1 MICFTRIPLKDFI
14 KKHNPQEP
22 KKETI
27 ENFEKEINNLLEN
40 APKQDDEEF
49 QKNEINK
56 FLKNTYGYDCNT
68 YKKVDSAI
76 YVDGEVRVLIEV
88 KALNNRNEFPK
99 NRENPISKAFC
110 QMVLYF
116 LEEIEKEKNNSLKH
130 TIICNAHEFF
140 LFDCKDLLF
149 LKEDKRIKDF
159 YKKCAKKEGTDSSK
173 PKFYKD
179 LEQYLQED
187 FQGELRYTHFNLS
200 NYDPK
205 ELPLIY
211 QVLSQEVL
219 LKQRKTLDANTLN
232 KDFYEELLYI
242 LGLEEQND
250 KGKILIKPSRTQNS
264 LSAALKKKYENLDD
278 EEVMALLIAW
288 NNRILFLR
296 LLESLLISF
305 KHFEKPFLT
314 TENFKDFNA
323 LNTLF
328 FEVLAK
334 KNSERSL
341 NKEDKILE
349 KIPYLNSSLFDQT
362 PLELKGH
369 EIRLLENKKLELY
382 QNSVLKKHEN
392 YQEKKE
398 LPLLKYLFEFLRL
411 YKFTTTPK
419 DIKDNT
425 DTSESRLIN
434 PSVLGLVFEKLNGY
448 KEGSFYTPSF
458 ITSYMCKESITP
470 IVLDKFNAIY
480 QWDCENLKALREKID
495 RNFSNEKAKEY
506 LNTLLTLR
514 ICDPAVGSGH
524 FLVSAL
530 NEMVLIA
537 YELGLIAS
545 LYRHELRLENDEII
559 IHHAQTGEIFNY
571 KKPHSENDPHH
582 QIQKELFELKKDIIE
597 NCLFGV
603 DINPNSCEITKLRL
617 WIELLKYSYY
627 IFEKGKNTNNLETL
641 PNIDINI
648 KCANSLV
655 SRFALKDKALLK
667 TEKNKNLEYY
677 IAEYKEL
684 VKIYKDPKILESLTR
699 PIKDSNAVR
708 KYAKERLYQELA
720 QNPNKDFKKALND
733 RIEKIKEAFKLTL
746 EPPQKEL
753 KFKKFLKEHLELY
766 GKSILEEA
774 NDNGLELEALALE
787 KKMAHEGLFHDY
799 TPYPKLDKTDK
810 VVGLEHFNRY
820 VLTSYKDLQD
830 ENERYANAL
839 EWRFE
844 FPEVLNDEGDFLG
857 FDCIIGNPPYIRQ
870 EHIKDLK
877 PLLQKQYQD
886 FYNSTADIYTYF
898 FALAYHLLKE
908 KGFNAFITSNKYARA
923 KYGAKLREL
932 LLKKTTLVSYMELNA
947 LKVFESAAV
956 DTSIMSFIKQT
967 PPKESDF
974 EYYEP
979 TPNDKDDLKSTPH
992 LPMKQNA
999 LSTESFIFANA
1010 TLLDLRDKIESVG
1023 TPLKD
1028 WDIQINYGIKTGAN
1042 EAFII
1047 PTEKREEILK
1057 NCDDAQKDER
1067 GMSERERTKELIK
1080 PILRGKDIK
1089 RYSYE
1094 WADLWVIIAKFGS
1107 HEFLE
1112 VEYPTI
1118 YNHLLQYKDQ
1128 LEQRGQCRYSR
1139 GPQNS
1144 NKPYPGQHHWLE
1156 LDNNPKDSYLQDFEK
1171 EKIVYGEIVQE
1182 PRFYLDNG
1190 ECELGVFYAEATS
1203 FILTGEHLRYLLGML
1218 HSKLITFA
1226 FKTFYAGGGLGES
1239 GYRYKKAFIERLPI
1253 PQITEKNQELADK
1266 ITDGAKQILALKAK
1280 DPKANTQGL
1289 EKEIDALV
1297 YQLYHLTDEEIKT
1310 IENGQ

>member
-1 MICFTRIPLKDFI
+1 MIRFAHISLKDFI
-14 KKHNPQEP
+14 KKHNPQTP
-22 KKETI
+22 TKETI
-27 ENFEKEINNLLEN
+27 ENFEKEINSLLEN
-40 APKQDDEEF
+40 APRQDDEEF

-56 FLKNTYGYDCNT
+56 FFLKTYGYDCNT
-68 YKKVDSAI
+68 DEKVDSAI
-76 YVDGEVRVLIEV
+76 YVDKKVRVLIEV

-99 NRENPISKAFC
+99 DRENPLSKAFC

-116 LEEIEKEKNNSLKH
+116 LEEIEKNNSLKH
-130 TIICNAHEFF
+130 AIICNAHEFF

-149 LKEDKRIKDF
+149 LKDDKRIKQLH
-159 YKKCAKKEGTDSSK
+159 KNCASKEGTDHSTK
-173 PKFYKD
+173 RFYSD
-179 LEQYLQED
+179 LEEYLKKD
-187 FQGELRYTHFNLS
+187 FKGELRYTHFNLS
-200 NYDPK
+200 DDFK

-219 LKQRKTLDANTLN
+219 LKQGKTLDANTLN

-264 LSAALKKKYENLDD
+264 LSDALKKQYKNLDD

-305 KHFEKPFLT
+305 KHFGKSFLT
-314 TENFKDFNA
+314 TENFTDFNA

-334 KNSERSL
+334 KNSERFPEI
-341 NKEDKILE
+341 KEDKILE
-349 KIPYLNSSLFDQT
+349 KIPYLNSSLFDKT
-362 PLELKGH
+362 PLESKGY
-369 EIRLLENKKLELY
+369 EIKLLDNKKLEIY
-382 QNSVLKKHEN
+382 KNSVLKKHGN
-392 YQEKKE
+392 YQKEKD
-398 LPLLKYLFEFLRL
+398 LPLLKYLFEFLRV
-411 YKFTTTPK
+411 YDFTTTPK
-419 DIKDNT
+419 DIKDKIN
-425 DTSESRLIN
+425 TSESVLIN

-470 IVLDKFNAIY
+470 IVLDKFNATY
-480 QWDCENLKALREKID
+480 QWNCKDLEALKGKID

-506 LNTLLTLR
+506 LQLLLTLR

-545 LYRHELRLENDEII
+545 LYRHDLRLENDEII
-559 IHHAQTGEIFNY
+559 IHTPEDKVFNY
-571 KKPHSENDPHH
+571 TIPHSENDPHH
-582 QIQKELFELKKDIIE
+582 HIQKELFELKKDIIE

-627 IFEKGKNTNNLETL
+627 IFEEGKNTNNLETL

-648 KCANSLV
+648 KCANSLI
-655 SRFALKDKALLK
+655 SRFNLNDDLKKIPNIK
-667 TEKNKNLEYY
+667 QK
-677 IAEYKEL
+677 IQEYKDL
-684 VKIYKDPKILESLTR
+684 VAQYKDPNPLYPLNKQDLINKIQDLKNTFSLTL
-699 PIKDSNAVR
+699 KDPKTKA
-708 KYAKERLYQELA
+708 ELE
-720 QNPNKDFKKALND
+720 KA
-733 RIEKIKEAFKLTL
+733 IEKHIKKYNFFALDDKSLLDGLDYFIPSLFGTLKLSPKEEEEAFAS
-746 EPPQKEL
+746 
-753 KFKKFLKEHLELY
+753 Y
-766 GKSILEEA
+766 GRIR
-774 NDNGLELEALALE
+774 ALR
-787 KKMAHEGLFHDY
+787 K
-799 TPYPKLDKTDK
+799 KLDDALS
-810 VVGLEHFNRY
+810 GGEYH
-820 VLTSYKDLQD
+820 
-830 ENERYANAL
+830 NAF

-844 FPEVLNDEGDFLG
+844 FPEVLDDEGDFLG

-877 PLLQKQYQD
+877 LLLEKQYQD

-908 KGFNAFITSNKYARA
+908 KGFSAFITSNKYARA

-956 DTSIMSFIKQT
+956 DTSIMNFIKQT

-974 EYYEP
+974 KYYEP
-979 TPNDKDDLKSTPH
+979 TPNDKDDLKSTPY
-992 LPMKQNA
+992 LTMKQNA

-1010 TLLDLRDKIESVG
+1010 TLLDLRDKIESIG

-1028 WDIQINYGIKTGAN
+1028 WGIQINYGIKTGAN

-1047 PTEKREEILK
+1047 PTEKRDAILNACK
-1057 NCDDAQKDER
+1057 TQE
-1067 GMSERERTKELIK
+1067 ERERTKELIK

-1094 WADLWVIIAKFGS
+1094 WAGEWIIFIPWHFPNTGS
-1107 HEFLE
+1107 PKSMEKNEQDFSIH
-1112 VEYPTI
+1112 YPII
-1118 YNHLLQYKDQ
+1118 YAHLLSHKDK
-1128 LEQRGQCRYSR
+1128 LLKRNKDETGKRYEWYCLQRWAA
-1139 GPQNS
+1139 N
-1144 NKPYPGQHHWLE
+1144 
-1156 LDNNPKDSYLQDFEK
+1156 YLQEFEK

-1190 ECELGVFYAEATS
+1190 ECELGGFYAEATS
-1203 FILTGEHLRYLLGML
+1203 FILTGEHLHYLLGML

-1253 PQITEKNQELADK
+1253 PKITEKNQELADK
-1266 ITDGAKQILALKAK
+1266 ITDGVKQILALKAK

-1297 YQLYHLTDEEIKT
+1297 YQLYNLTDEEIKT
-1310 IENGQ
+1310 IEDGQ

>member
-1 MICFTRIPLKDFI
+1 MMSFTRIPLKDFI

-27 ENFEKEINNLLEN
+27 ENFEKEINSLLEN
-40 APKQDDEEF
+40 AKGQDYEES
-49 QKNEINK
+49 QKSKINE
-56 FLKNTYGYDCNT
+56 FLKNTYSYEYDI
-68 YKKVDSAI
+68 YEKVDSAI
-76 YVDGEVRVLIEV
+76 YVDGKVWVLIEV

-99 NRENPISKAFC
+99 DRENPLSKAFC
-110 QMVLYF
+110 QMVFYF
-116 LEEIEKEKNNSLKH
+116 LNAIENNNSLKH
-130 TIICNAHEFF
+130 AIICNAHEFF

-149 LKEDKRIKDF
+149 LSKDKRITKLHED
-159 YKKCAKKEGTDSSK
+159 CTKKEGTDPSTK
-173 PKFYKD
+173 RFYSD
-179 LEQYLQED
+179 LEEYLKKD
-187 FQGELRYTHFNLS
+187 FEGELPYTHFNLS
-200 NYDPK
+200 SYDPK

-211 QVLSQEVL
+211 QVLSHEVL
-219 LKQRKTLDANTLN
+219 LKQKKTLDANTLN

-264 LSAALKKKYENLDD
+264 LSYALKERYKNLDD

-341 NKEDKILE
+341 NKEDKISE

-369 EIRLLENKKLELY
+369 EIKLLNNEPLEIY
-382 QNSVLKKHEN
+382 PKSVLKKHEE
-392 YQEKKE
+392 YQKQKD
-398 LPLLKYLFEFLRL
+398 LPLLEYLFEFLRV
-411 YKFTTTPK
+411 YDFTTTPK
-419 DIKDNT
+419 DIKDNQNN
-425 DTSESRLIN
+425 SESVLIN

-458 ITSYMCKESITP
+458 ITSYMCKESIVP
-470 IVLDKFNAIY
+470 IVLDKFNQTYNIE
-480 QWDCENLKALREKID
+480 CENLTELRNYFKDNYSYKEDK
-495 RNFSNEKAKEY
+495 RKEY
-506 LNTLLTLR
+506 LNMLLTLR

-530 NEMVLIA
+530 NKMVLIA
-537 YELGLIAS
+537 YKLGLIAS

-559 IHHAQTGEIFNY
+559 IHTPEDKVFKYTI
-571 KKPHSENDPHH
+571 PHSENDPHH

-627 IFEKGKNTNNLETL
+627 IFEEGKNTNNLETL

-648 KCANSLV
+648 KCANSLI

-667 TEKNKNLEYY
+667 TEKNKNLKYY

-684 VKIYKDPKILESLTR
+684 VKIYKDPKILETLTH
-699 PIKDSNAVR
+699 PIKDSDSVR
-708 KYAKERLYQELA
+708 KYAKERLYQELE

-746 EPPQKEL
+746 DPPPKEL

-766 GKSILEEA
+766 GRSILEEA

-787 KKMAHEGLFHDY
+787 KQMATLFFDY
-799 TPYPKLDKTDK
+799 KPYPKLDKSDK

-870 EHIKDLK
+870 EQIKDLK

-886 FYNSTADIYTYF
+886 FYNSSSDIYTYF
-898 FALAYHLLKE
+898 FALSYHLLKE

-923 KYGAKLREL
+923 KYGTKLREL

-956 DTSIMSFIKQT
+956 DTSIISFIKQT
-967 PPKESDF
+967 PLKESVF
-974 EYYEP
+974 NYYEP
-979 TPNDKDDLKSTPH
+979 TPNDKENLKNTPH
-992 LPMKQNA
+992 IPMKQNA

-1010 TLLDLRDKIESVG
+1010 TLLDLRDKIESIG

-1028 WDIQINYGIKTGAN
+1028 WGIQINYGIKTGAN

-1047 PTEKREEILK
+1047 PTEKRDEILK

-1067 GMSERERTKELIK
+1067 GMSERERTIELIK

-1094 WADLWVIIAKFGS
+1094 WADLWVINTHNGYTSAPKSKIPPIDIEKYPATKAHLDSHWDTIAKRSDQGDTPYNLRNCAY
-1107 HEFLE
+1107 LE
-1112 VEYPTI
+1112 
-1118 YNHLLQYKDQ
+1118 
-1128 LEQRGQCRYSR
+1128 
-1139 GPQNS
+1139 
-1144 NKPYPGQHHWLE
+1144 
-1156 LDNNPKDSYLQDFEK
+1156 DFEK
-1171 EKIVYGEIVQE
+1171 EKIVWASVGFVEYCMIPGLLI
-1182 PRFYLDNG
+1182 LDTNYFFEVSKFG
-1190 ECELGVFYAEATS
+1190 NTKN
-1203 FILTGEHLRYLLGML
+1203 YLLGL
-1218 HSKLITFA
+1218 LNSKLLTFWLKLKNTPLGDIGAYRNYKYNIMELPMVKITA
-1226 FKTFYAGGGLGES
+1226 KN
-1239 GYRYKKAFIERLPI
+1239 KKI
-1253 PQITEKNQELADK
+1253 ADK
-1266 ITDGAKQILALKAK
+1266 ITDCAERILKAKAK
-1280 DPKANTQGL
+1280 DPKANTQEL

>member
-1 MICFTRIPLKDFI
+1 MIRFAHIPLKDFI
-14 KKHNPQEP
+14 KKHNPP
-22 KKETI
+22 TPTTETI
-27 ENFEKEINNLLEN
+27 EKFEKEINSLLEN
-40 APKQDDEEF
+40 APRQDDEEF

-56 FLKNTYGYDCNT
+56 FLKNTYNHDCNT
-68 YKKVDSAI
+68 NKKVDSAI
-76 YVDGEVRVLIEV
+76 YVGEEAWVLIEV

-99 NRENPISKAFC
+99 DRENPLSKAFC

-116 LEEIEKEKNNSLKH
+116 LEKIEKEKNNSLKH
-130 TIICNAHEFF
+130 AIICNAHEFF

-159 YKKCAKKEGTDSSK
+159 YKKCVKKEGTDPK
-173 PKFYKD
+173 TKKFYSD
-179 LEQYLQED
+179 LEEYLKKD
-187 FQGELRYTHFNLS
+187 FEGELPYTHFNLS
-200 NYDPK
+200 SYDPK

-242 LGLEEQND
+242 LGLEEQNE
-250 KGKILIKPSRTQNS
+250 KGKTLIKPSRTQNS
-264 LSAALKKKYENLDD
+264 LSDALKKQYKNLDD

-305 KHFEKPFLT
+305 NHFEKPFLT
-314 TENFKDFNA
+314 TENFEGFND

-334 KNSERSL
+334 KNSERL
-341 NKEDKILE
+341 PAIKEDKILE
-349 KIPYLNSSLFDQT
+349 KIPYLNSSLFDKT
-362 PLELKGH
+362 PLESKGH
-369 EIRLLENKKLELY
+369 EIKLLNNKPLEIY
-382 QNSVLKKHEN
+382 PKSVLKKDKD
-392 YQEKKE
+392 YQEKKDWT
-398 LPLLKYLFEFLRL
+398 LLEYLFEFLRL
-411 YKFTTTPK
+411 YDFTTTPK

-425 DTSESRLIN
+425 NTSESRLIN

-458 ITSYMCKESITP
+458 ITSYMCKESITT
-470 IVLDKFNAIY
+470 IVRDKFNAIY
-480 QWDCENLKALREKID
+480 QWDCENLEALREKID

-559 IHHAQTGEIFNY
+559 IHYTPTGEIFNY
-571 KKPHSENDPHH
+571 KKPDSENDPHH

-627 IFEKGKNTNNLETL
+627 IFEEGKNTNNLETL

-648 KCANSLV
+648 KCANSLI

-684 VKIYKDPKILESLTR
+684 VKIYKDPKILESLTC

-787 KKMAHEGLFHDY
+787 KKMAHEGFFHDY

-844 FPEVLNDEGDFLG
+844 FPEVLDDEGDFLG

-877 PLLQKQYQD
+877 PLLEKQYQD
-886 FYNSTADIYTYF
+886 FYNSSSDIYTYF
-898 FALAYHLLKE
+898 FALAFNLLKE
-908 KGFNAFITSNKYARA
+908 KGFSAFITSNKYARA

-956 DTSIMSFIKQT
+956 DTSIIHFIKQ
-967 PPKESDF
+967 PPLKESVFD
-974 EYYEP
+974 YYEP
-979 TPNDKDDLKSTPH
+979 TENDKENLKNTPS
-992 LPMKQNA
+992 LLMKQNA
-999 LSTESFIFANA
+999 LSTESFIFANT
-1010 TLLDLRDKIESVG
+1010 TLLDLRDKMENIG

-1028 WDIQINYGIKTGAN
+1028 WDIQIYRGILTGAN

-1047 PTEKREEILK
+1047 STEKRDAILNACK
-1057 NCDDAQKDER
+1057 TQE
-1067 GMSERERTKELIK
+1067 ERERTEGLIK

-1094 WADLWVIIAKFGS
+1094 WAHLWVINTHNGYTSSFKSKIPPIDIAKYPAIKVHLDS
-1107 HEFLE
+1107 HYDTIATRCDQGDTPYHLRNCAYLE
-1112 VEYPTI
+1112 
-1118 YNHLLQYKDQ
+1118 
-1128 LEQRGQCRYSR
+1128 
-1139 GPQNS
+1139 
-1144 NKPYPGQHHWLE
+1144 
-1156 LDNNPKDSYLQDFEK
+1156 DFEK
-1171 EKIVYGEIVQE
+1171 EKIVYPCIMAKE
-1182 PRFYLDNG
+1182 PCFVYEEKG
-1190 ECELGVFYAEATS
+1190 FYAPAPAN
-1203 FILTGEHLRYLLGML
+1203 IITGDKIEIKYITALLN
-1218 HSKLITFA
+1218 SKCIYFA
-1226 FKTFYAGGGLGES
+1226 MRKFYMGGGIEGEL
-1239 GYRYKKAFIERLPI
+1239 KTNNLEKIPI
-1253 PQITEKNQELADK
+1253 PQITTKNQELADK
-1266 ITDGAKQILALKAK
+1266 ITDCAERILKSKEK

>member
-1 MICFTRIPLKDFI
+1 MIRFAHISLKDLI

-27 ENFEKEINNLLEN
+27 ENFEKEINSLLEN
-40 APKQDDEEF
+40 APRQDDEEF

-68 YKKVDSAI
+68 NKKVDSAI
-76 YVDGEVRVLIEV
+76 YVDKEVRVLIEV
-88 KALNNRNEFPK
+88 KALNKKTEFPK
-99 NRENPISKAFC
+99 DRENPLSKAFC

-149 LKEDKRIKDF
+149 LRDDKCIKDF
-159 YKKCAKKEGTDSSK
+159 YKKCVKKEGTDPK
-173 PKFYKD
+173 TKKFYSD
-179 LEQYLQED
+179 LEEYLKKD
-187 FQGELRYTHFNLS
+187 FEGELRYTHFNLS
-200 NYDPK
+200 SYDPK

-211 QVLSQEVL
+211 QVLSHEVL

-264 LSAALKKKYENLDD
+264 LSDALKCSYNNLDD

-305 KHFEKPFLT
+305 KHFGDRFLT
-314 TENFKDFNA
+314 TDNFKDRFLTIENFNDFNA

-334 KNSERSL
+334 KNSERL
-341 NKEDKILE
+341 PEIKENKILE
-349 KIPYLNSSLFDQT
+349 KIPYLNSSLFDKT
-362 PLELKGH
+362 PLELKGY
-369 EIRLLENKKLELY
+369 EIKLLDNKKLEIY
-382 QNSVLKKHEN
+382 KNSVLKKDN
-392 YQEKKE
+392 PKQEP
-398 LPLLKYLFEFLRL
+398 LPLLKYLFEFLHL
-411 YKFTTTPK
+411 YDFTTTPK
-419 DIKDNT
+419 DIKDNQNK
-425 DTSESRLIN
+425 SESPLIN

-458 ITSYMCKESITP
+458 ITSYMCKESITT
-470 IVLDKFNAIY
+470 IVRDKFNAIY
-480 QWDCENLKALREKID
+480 QWDCKDLEALREKID

-537 YELGLIAS
+537 YKLGLIAS
-545 LYRHELRLENDEII
+545 LYRHDLRLENDEII
-559 IHHAQTGEIFNY
+559 IHHTQMGEIFNY
-571 KKPHSENDPHH
+571 TIPHSENDPHH
-582 QIQKELFELKKDIIE
+582 QIQKELFELKKSIIE

-627 IFEKGKNTNNLETL
+627 IFENGKNTNNLETL

-648 KCANSLV
+648 KCANSLI
-655 SRFALKDKALLK
+655 SRFNLNDDLKKIPNIK
-667 TEKNKNLEYY
+667 QK
-677 IAEYKEL
+677 IQEYKDL
-684 VKIYKDPKILESLTR
+684 VAQYKDPNPLYPLNKQDLINKIQDLKNTFSLTL
-699 PIKDSNAVR
+699 KDPKTKA
-708 KYAKERLYQELA
+708 ELE
-720 QNPNKDFKKALND
+720 KA
-733 RIEKIKEAFKLTL
+733 IEKHIKKYNFFALDDKSLLDGLDYFIPSLFGTLKLSLKEEEEAFAS
-746 EPPQKEL
+746 
-753 KFKKFLKEHLELY
+753 Y
-766 GKSILEEA
+766 GRIR
-774 NDNGLELEALALE
+774 ALR
-787 KKMAHEGLFHDY
+787 K
-799 TPYPKLDKTDK
+799 KLDDALS
-810 VVGLEHFNRY
+810 GREY
-820 VLTSYKDLQD
+820 Q
-830 ENERYANAL
+830 NAF

-870 EHIKDLK
+870 EQIKDIK
-877 PLLQKQYQD
+877 PLLQKQYQN

-898 FALAYHLLKE
+898 FALSYHLLKE
-908 KGFNAFITSNKYARA
+908 KGFSAFITSNKYARA
-923 KYGAKLREL
+923 KYGAKLREW

-956 DTSIMSFIKQT
+956 DTSIMNFIKQT
-967 PPKESDF
+967 PPKESVF
-974 EYYEP
+974 KYYEP
-979 TPNDKDDLKSTPH
+979 TENDKDDLKSTRP
-992 LPMKQNA
+992 LSMRQNA

-1010 TLLDLRDKIESVG
+1010 TLLDLRDKMESVG

-1047 PTEKREEILK
+1047 PTEKRDAILNACKTQEERK
-1057 NCDDAQKDER
+1057 RTER
-1067 GMSERERTKELIK
+1067 LIK

-1094 WADLWVIIAKFGS
+1094 WAHLWVIFIPWHFPNTDNPKNMEENEQDFS
-1107 HEFLE
+1107 IY
-1112 VEYPTI
+1112 YPII
-1118 YNHLLQYKDQ
+1118 YSHLLSHKDK
-1128 LEQRGQCRYSR
+1128 LLKRNKDETGKRYEWYCLQR
-1139 GPQNS
+1139 
-1144 NKPYPGQHHWLE
+1144 WAA
-1156 LDNNPKDSYLQDFEK
+1156 SYYQDFEK

-1190 ECELGVFYAEATS
+1190 ECGLGYFYAEATS
-1203 FILTGEHLRYLLGML
+1203 FILTGEHLHYLLGML

-1266 ITDGAKQILALKAK
+1266 ITALVDKILQAKEK
-1280 DPKANTQGL
+1280 DPKANTQRL

-1297 YQLYHLTDEEIKT
+1297 YQLYNLTDEEIKI

>member
-1 MICFTRIPLKDFI
+1 MIKFAHISLKDFI
-14 KKHNPQEP
+14 KKYNPQEP

-27 ENFEKEINNLLEN
+27 ENFEKEINSLLEN
-40 APKQDDEEF
+40 AKGQDGEEF

-56 FLKNTYGYDCNT
+56 FLKNAYGYNCNT
-68 YKKVDSAI
+68 YEKVDSAI
-76 YVDGEVRVLIEV
+76 YVDKEACVLIEV

-99 NRENPISKAFC
+99 NRENPLSKAFC
-110 QMVLYF
+110 QMVFYF
-116 LEEIEKEKNNSLKH
+116 LKEIKNNNSLKH
-130 TIICNAHEFF
+130 AIICNAHEFF
-140 LFDCKDLLF
+140 LFDCKDLLNLF
-149 LKEDKRIKDF
+149 QNDKKITKLH
-159 YKKCAKKEGTDSSK
+159 KNCTSKEGTD
-173 PKFYKD
+173 PKTKRFYSD
-179 LEQYLQED
+179 LEEYLKED
-187 FQGELRYTHFNLS
+187 FEGELRYTYFNLNS
-200 NYDPK
+200 DDSK

-211 QVLSQEVL
+211 QVLSHEVL

-242 LGLEEQND
+242 LGLEEQNE

-264 LSAALKKKYENLDD
+264 LSDALKKEYNNLDD

-305 KHFEKPFLT
+305 KHFKKTFLT
-314 TENFKDFNA
+314 IENFTNFNA

-334 KNSERSL
+334 KNNERL
-341 NKEDKILE
+341 KEIKEDKILG
-349 KIPYLNSSLFDQT
+349 KIPYLNSSLFDKT

-369 EIRLLENKKLELY
+369 EIKLLNNEPLEIY
-382 QNSVLKKHEN
+382 PKSVLKKDKD
-392 YQEKKE
+392 YQEKE
-398 LPLLKYLFEFLRL
+398 DFSLLEYLFTFLSV
-411 YKFTTTPK
+411 YDFTTTPK
-419 DIKDNT
+419 DIKDNKN
-425 DTSESRLIN
+425 TSESRLIN

-458 ITSYMCKESITP
+458 ITSYMCSESITT
-470 IVLDKFNAIY
+470 IVLDKFNQTYKIEC
-480 QWDCENLKALREKID
+480 DNLTELKNYLKNSYKEDKR
-495 RNFSNEKAKEY
+495 KEY
-506 LNTLLTLR
+506 LQVLLALR

-524 FLVSAL
+524 FLVSVL
-530 NEMVLIA
+530 NEMVRIA

-559 IHHAQTGEIFNY
+559 IQHTQTGEIFNY

-582 QIQKELFELKKDIIE
+582 HIQKELFELKKSIIE

-627 IFEKGKNTNNLETL
+627 IFEEGKNTNALETL

-648 KCANSLV
+648 KCANSLI

-667 TEKNKNLEYY
+667 TKKNQNLEYS

-684 VKIYKDPKILESLTR
+684 VKIYKDPKILETLTH

-708 KYAKERLYQELA
+708 KYAKERLYQELE

-733 RIEKIKEAFKLTL
+733 RIEKIKEVFKLTL

-766 GKSILEEA
+766 GRSILEET
-774 NDNGLELEALALE
+774 NYNGLELEALALE
-787 KKMAHEGLFHDY
+787 KQMANLFFDY
-799 TPYPKLDKTDK
+799 RPYHKLDKSDK

-830 ENERYANAL
+830 ENERYANAF

-844 FPEVLNDEGDFLG
+844 FPEVLDDEGDFLG

-870 EHIKDLK
+870 EHIKDIK
-877 PLLQKQYQD
+877 PLLQKQYPD

-898 FALAYHLLKE
+898 FALSYHLLKE

-932 LLKKTTLVSYMELNA
+932 LLKKTTIVSYMELNA

-974 EYYEP
+974 NYYEP
-979 TPNDKDDLKSTPH
+979 TPDDKDDLKSAPS
-992 LPMKQNA
+992 LSMRQNA
-999 LSTESFIFANA
+999 LSTESFIFADA
-1010 TLLDLRDKIESVG
+1010 TLLDLRDKMESVG

-1047 PTEKREEILK
+1047 PTEKREEILNACK
-1057 NCDDAQKDER
+1057 TQEER
-1067 GMSERERTKELIK
+1067 KRTEALIK

-1094 WADLWVIIAKFGS
+1094 WAGEWVINTHNGYTSNLKSKIPPIDIEKYPAIKAHLDSHYDTIATRSDQGDTPY
-1107 HEFLE
+1107 HLRNCAYLE
-1112 VEYPTI
+1112 
-1118 YNHLLQYKDQ
+1118 
-1128 LEQRGQCRYSR
+1128 
-1139 GPQNS
+1139 
-1144 NKPYPGQHHWLE
+1144 
-1156 LDNNPKDSYLQDFEK
+1156 DFEK
-1171 EKIVYGEIVQE
+1171 EKIVYPCIMAKE
-1182 PRFYLDNG
+1182 PCFVYEEKG
-1190 ECELGVFYAEATS
+1190 FYAPAPAN
-1203 FILTGEHLRYLLGML
+1203 IITGDKMEIKYITALLN
-1218 HSKLITFA
+1218 SKCIYFA
-1226 FKTFYAGGGLGES
+1226 MRKFYMGGGIEGEL
-1239 GYRYKKAFIERLPI
+1239 KTNNLEKIPI
-1253 PQITEKNQELADK
+1253 PKITPQNQKLAHK
-1266 ITDGAKQILALKAK
+1266 ITDCAKAILEAKEK
-1280 DPKANTQGL
+1280 DPKANTQKL

-1297 YQLYHLTDEEIKT
+1297 YQLYNLTDEEIKI
-1310 IENGQ
+1310 IEEGQEIKSD

>member
-1 MICFTRIPLKDFI
+1 MIKFAHIPLKDFI
-14 KKHNPQEP
+14 KKYNPQEP

-27 ENFEKEINNLLEN
+27 ENFEKEINSLLEN
-40 APKQDDEEF
+40 VKRQDGEEF
-49 QKNEINK
+49 QKNEINF
-56 FLKNTYGYDCNT
+56 FLKNTYDYECNT
-68 YKKVDSAI
+68 YEKVDSAI
-76 YVDGEVRVLIEV
+76 YVDGKAWVLIEV

-99 NRENPISKAFC
+99 DRENPLSKAFC
-110 QMVLYF
+110 QMVFYF
-116 LEEIEKEKNNSLKH
+116 LKETENNNSLKH
-130 TIICNAHEFF
+130 AIICNAHEFF

-149 LKEDKRIKDF
+149 LKDDKRIKKLHKD
-159 YKKCAKKEGTDSSK
+159 CDQKEGTDPSTK
-173 PKFYKD
+173 RFYSD
-179 LEQYLQED
+179 LEEYLKKD
-187 FQGELRYTHFNLS
+187 FKGELRYTHFNLS
-200 NYDPK
+200 SYDPK

-211 QVLSQEVL
+211 QVLSHEVL

-250 KGKILIKPSRTQNS
+250 KGKILIKQSRTQNS
-264 LSAALKKKYENLDD
+264 ISDALKKEYKNLDD

-334 KNSERSL
+334 KNNERSKEI
-341 NKEDKILE
+341 KEDKILG
-349 KIPYLNSSLFDQT
+349 KIPYLNSSLFDKT

-369 EIRLLENKKLELY
+369 EIKWLSNESLEIYPK
-382 QNSVLKKHEN
+382 SVLKKDKD
-392 YQEKKE
+392 YQEKKD
-398 LPLLKYLFEFLRL
+398 LPLLEYLFTFLHA
-411 YKFTTTPK
+411 YKFTTTHE
-419 DIKDNT
+419 DIKDNKN
-425 DTSESRLIN
+425 TSESRLIN

-458 ITSYMCKESITP
+458 ITSYMCSESITP

-480 QWDCENLKALREKID
+480 EWDCENLEALRGKID
-495 RNFSNEKAKEY
+495 RNFSDQKAKEY
-506 LNTLLTLR
+506 LQVLLALR

-530 NEMVLIA
+530 NEMVRIA

-545 LYRHELRLENDEII
+545 LYRYSIRLENDEII
-559 IHHAQTGEIFNY
+559 IQHMQTGEIFNY
-571 KKPHSENDPHH
+571 TKVHSENDPHH
-582 QIQKELFELKKDIIE
+582 HIQKELFELKKSIIE

-627 IFEKGKNTNNLETL
+627 IFEEGKNTNALETL

-648 KCANSLV
+648 KCGNSLIFNFPLN
-655 SRFALKDKALLK
+655 SKLTIGQTLEFS
-667 TEKNKNLEYY
+667 KNLKAE
-677 IAEYKEL
+677 IKEYKNS
-684 VKIYKDPKILESLTR
+684 VMFYKEGLGEKAKILQNIAKLKSLIINYFIEQHQAKRHLKESLKAFISEYGDGIFDISTAFGMEMLKIAR
-699 PIKDSNAVR
+699 HKDNNYKFVPTLTKKQPSPIGVEAN
-708 KYAKERLYQELA
+708 RLL
-720 QNPNKDFKKALND
+720 
-733 RIEKIKEAFKLTL
+733 IKIKECYETL
-746 EPPQKEL
+746 ENL
-753 KFKKFLKEHLELY
+753 KN
-766 GKSILEEA
+766 S
-774 NDNGLELEALALE
+774 
-787 KKMAHEGLFHDY
+787 
-799 TPYPKLDKTDK
+799 KT
-810 VVGLEHFNRY
+810 
-820 VLTSYKDLQD
+820 
-830 ENERYANAL
+830 L

-844 FPEVLNDEGDFLG
+844 FPEVLDDEGDFLG

-870 EHIKDLK
+870 EQIREIK

-898 FALAYHLLKE
+898 FALSYRLLKE

-932 LLKKTTLVSYMELNA
+932 LLKKTTIVSYMELNA

-956 DTSIMSFIKQT
+956 DTSIMNFIKQT
-967 PPKESDF
+967 PPKESSF
-974 EYYEP
+974 KYYEP
-979 TPNDKDDLKSTPH
+979 TPDDKSDLKSARS
-992 LPMKQNA
+992 LPMRQNA
-999 LSTESFIFANA
+999 LSTESFIFADA

-1028 WDIQINYGIKTGAN
+1028 WDIQIYRGILTGAN

-1047 PTEKREEILK
+1047 PTEKREEILNACK
-1057 NCDDAQKDER
+1057 TQEER
-1067 GMSERERTKELIK
+1067 KRTERLIK

-1094 WADLWVIIAKFGS
+1094 WAGEWVINTHNGYTSALKYKIPPIDIEKYPALKSHLDAHYDTIATRSDQGDTPY
-1107 HEFLE
+1107 HLRNCAYLE
-1112 VEYPTI
+1112 
-1118 YNHLLQYKDQ
+1118 
-1128 LEQRGQCRYSR
+1128 
-1139 GPQNS
+1139 
-1144 NKPYPGQHHWLE
+1144 
-1156 LDNNPKDSYLQDFEK
+1156 DFEK

-1190 ECELGVFYAEATS
+1190 ECELGYFYAEATS

-1253 PQITEKNQELADK
+1253 PQITPQNQKLADK
-1266 ITDGAKQILALKAK
+1266 ITDGTKAILEAKEK
-1280 DPKANTQGL
+1280 DPKANTQKL

-1297 YQLYHLTDEEIKT
+1297 YQLYNLTDEEIKI
-1310 IENGQ
+1310 IEEEQEIKSALP

>member
-1 MICFTRIPLKDFI
+1 MIRFTRIPLKDFI

-27 ENFEKEINNLLEN
+27 ENFEKEINSLLEN
-40 APKQDDEEF
+40 APRRDDEEF

-56 FLKNTYGYDCNT
+56 FFLKTYGYDCNT
-68 YKKVDSAI
+68 DEKVDSAI
-76 YVDGEVRVLIEV
+76 YVGKEAWVLIEV
-88 KALNNRNEFPK
+88 KALNKKTEFPK
-99 NRENPISKAFC
+99 NRENPLSKAFC

-149 LKEDKRIKDF
+149 LKEDKRIKKF
-159 YKKCAKKEGTDSSK
+159 YDNYAKKEGTDSSK

-200 NYDPK
+200 SYDLK

-219 LKQRKTLDANTLN
+219 LKQGKTLDANTLN

-264 LSAALKKKYENLDD
+264 LSDALKKKYENLDD

-305 KHFEKPFLT
+305 EHFKNPFLT

-334 KNSERSL
+334 KNNERL
-341 NKEDKILE
+341 PEIKEDKILQ
-349 KIPYLNSSLFDQT
+349 KIPYLNSSLFDKT
-362 PLELKGH
+362 PLELKGC
-369 EIRLLENKKLELY
+369 EIKLLDNKKLEIY
-382 QNSVLKKHEN
+382 KNSVLKKHED
-392 YQEKKE
+392 YQKDKP
-398 LPLLKYLFEFLRL
+398 LPLLKYLFEFLRV

-458 ITSYMCKESITP
+458 ITSYMCKESITS
-470 IVLDKFNAIY
+470 IVLDKFNQTYKIEC
-480 QWDCENLKALREKID
+480 DNLKELKNYLKNSYKEDKR
-495 RNFSNEKAKEY
+495 KEY
-506 LNTLLTLR
+506 LQLLLTLR

-530 NEMVLIA
+530 NEMVWIA
-537 YELGLIAS
+537 HELGLIAS
-545 LYRHELRLENDEII
+545 LYRYDLKLENDEII
-559 IHHAQTGEIFNY
+559 IHTPEDKIFNY
-571 KKPHSENDPHH
+571 TIPHRENDPHH
-582 QIQKELFELKKDIIE
+582 HIQKELFNLKKSIIE

-627 IFEKGKNTNNLETL
+627 IFEKGKNTNALETL

-648 KCANSLV
+648 KCGNSLI
-655 SRFALKDKALLK
+655 SRFILHDDLKKIPNIK
-667 TEKNKNLEYY
+667 QK
-677 IAEYKEL
+677 IQEYKDL
-684 VKIYKDPKILESLTR
+684 VAQYKDPNPLYPLNKQDLINKIQDLKNTFSLTL
-699 PIKDSNAVR
+699 KDPKTKA
-708 KYAKERLYQELA
+708 ELE
-720 QNPNKDFKKALND
+720 KA
-733 RIEKIKEAFKLTL
+733 IEKHIKKYNFFALDDKSLLDGLNYFIPSLFGTLKLSPKEEEEAFAS
-746 EPPQKEL
+746 
-753 KFKKFLKEHLELY
+753 Y
-766 GKSILEEA
+766 GRIR
-774 NDNGLELEALALE
+774 ALR
-787 KKMAHEGLFHDY
+787 K
-799 TPYPKLDKTDK
+799 KLDDALS
-810 VVGLEHFNRY
+810 GREY
-820 VLTSYKDLQD
+820 Q
-830 ENERYANAL
+830 NAF
-839 EWRFE
+839 EWCFE
-844 FPEVLNDEGDFLG
+844 FPEVLDDEGGFLG

-877 PLLQKQYQD
+877 PLLEKQYQD

-898 FALAYHLLKE
+898 FALSYHLLKE
-908 KGFNAFITSNKYARA
+908 KGFSAFITSNKYTRA
-923 KYGAKLREL
+923 KYGAKLREW
-932 LLKKTTLVSYMELNA
+932 LLKKTTIVSYMELNA

-956 DTSIMSFIKQT
+956 DTSIMNFIKQT
-967 PPKESDF
+967 PPKESVF
-974 EYYEP
+974 KYYEP
-979 TPNDKDDLKSTPH
+979 TPDDKDDLKSTPH
-992 LPMKQNA
+992 LLMKQNA

-1010 TLLDLRDKIESVG
+1010 ALLDLRDKIESVG

-1047 PTEKREEILK
+1047 PTEKRDAILNACK
-1057 NCDDAQKDER
+1057 TQE
-1067 GMSERERTKELIK
+1067 ERERTEKLIK

-1094 WADLWVIIAKFGS
+1094 WAHLWVINTHNGYTSSLKSKIPPIDIEKYPATKAHLDAHYDTIATRCDQGDTPY
-1107 HEFLE
+1107 HLRNCAYLE
-1112 VEYPTI
+1112 
-1118 YNHLLQYKDQ
+1118 
-1128 LEQRGQCRYSR
+1128 
-1139 GPQNS
+1139 
-1144 NKPYPGQHHWLE
+1144 
-1156 LDNNPKDSYLQDFEK
+1156 DFEK
-1171 EKIVYGEIVQE
+1171 EKIVYPCIMAKE
-1182 PRFYLDNG
+1182 PCFVYEEKG
-1190 ECELGVFYAEATS
+1190 FYAPAPANIITGDKIE
-1203 FILTGEHLRYLLGML
+1203 IKYLTALLN
-1218 HSKLITFA
+1218 SKCIYFA
-1226 FKTFYAGGGLGES
+1226 MRKFYMGGGIEGEL
-1239 GYRYKKAFIERLPI
+1239 KTNNLEKIPI

-1266 ITDGAKQILALKAK
+1266 IIVLVDKILQAKEK
-1280 DPKANTQGL
+1280 DPKANTQQL

-1297 YQLYHLTDEEIKT
+1297 YQLYHLTDEEIKI
-1310 IENGQ
+1310 IENGQEIKSALP

>member
-1 MICFTRIPLKDFI
+1 MMNFARIPLKDFI

-27 ENFEKEINNLLEN
+27 ENFEKEINSLLEN
-40 APKQDDEEF
+40 APRQDDEEF
-49 QKNEINK
+49 QKNEINS

-68 YKKVDSAI
+68 YKKVDSTI

-88 KALNNRNEFPK
+88 KALDNKTEFPK
-99 NRENPISKAFC
+99 NRENPLSKAFC

-130 TIICNAHEFF
+130 TIICNVHEFF

-149 LKEDKRIKDF
+149 LEKDKRINKF
-159 YKKCAKKEGTDSSK
+159 YENYAKKEGTDSSK
-173 PKFYKD
+173 PKFYQD

-200 NYDPK
+200 DDFK

-219 LKQRKTLDANTLN
+219 LKQKKTLDANTLN

-250 KGKILIKPSRTQNS
+250 KGKILIKPSRTKNS
-264 LSAALKKKYENLDD
+264 LSDALKGSYNNLDN

-334 KNSERSL
+334 KNSERL
-341 NKEDKILE
+341 PEIKENKILE
-349 KIPYLNSSLFDQT
+349 KIPYLNSSLFDKT

-369 EIRLLENKKLELY
+369 EIKLLDNKKLEIY
-382 QNSVLKKHEN
+382 KNSVLKKHKED
-392 YQEKKE
+392 YQKQKA
-398 LPLLKYLFEFLRL
+398 LPLLKYFFEFLRL

-458 ITSYMCKESITP
+458 ITSYMCKESIKT

-480 QWDCENLKALREKID
+480 QWDCKDLEALKGKID
-495 RNFSNEKAKEY
+495 RNFSNQKTKEDLDQKAKEY
-506 LNTLLTLR
+506 LQLLLTLR
-514 ICDPAVGSGH
+514 VCDPAVGSGH

-530 NEMVLIA
+530 NEMVWIA
-537 YELGLIAS
+537 YKLGLIAS
-545 LYRHELRLENDEII
+545 LYACDLKLENDEII
-559 IHHAQTGEIFNY
+559 IHHTQTGEIFNY

-582 QIQKELFELKKDIIE
+582 QIQKELFELKKSIIE

-627 IFEKGKNTNNLETL
+627 IFEEGKNTNNLETL

-648 KCANSLV
+648 KCANSLI
-655 SRFALKDKALLK
+655 SRFNLNDDLKKIPNIK
-667 TEKNKNLEYY
+667 QK
-677 IAEYKEL
+677 IQEYKDL
-684 VKIYKDPKILESLTR
+684 VAQYKDPNPLYPLNKADLINKIQDLKNTFSLTL
-699 PIKDSNAVR
+699 KDPKTKA
-708 KYAKERLYQELA
+708 ELE
-720 QNPNKDFKKALND
+720 KA
-733 RIEKIKEAFKLTL
+733 IEKHITKYNDFALDDKSLLDGLNYFIPSLFGTPKLSPKEEEEAFAS
-746 EPPQKEL
+746 
-753 KFKKFLKEHLELY
+753 Y
-766 GKSILEEA
+766 GRIR
-774 NDNGLELEALALE
+774 ALR
-787 KKMAHEGLFHDY
+787 K
-799 TPYPKLDKTDK
+799 KLDDALS
-810 VVGLEHFNRY
+810 GREY
-820 VLTSYKDLQD
+820 Q
-830 ENERYANAL
+830 NAF

-844 FPEVLNDEGDFLG
+844 FPEVLDDEGNFLG

-877 PLLQKQYQD
+877 PLLEKQYQD
-886 FYNSTADIYTYF
+886 FYNSSSDIYTYF
-898 FALAYHLLKE
+898 FALALNLLKE
-908 KGFNAFITSNKYARA
+908 KGFSAFITSNKYTRA
-923 KYGAKLREL
+923 KYGAKLREW

-974 EYYEP
+974 NYYEP
-979 TPNDKDDLKSTPH
+979 TPNDKDDLKSTPF
-992 LPMKQNA
+992 LSMKQNA

-1023 TPLKD
+1023 TP
-1028 WDIQINYGIKTGAN
+1028 T
-1042 EAFII
+1042 
-1047 PTEKREEILK
+1047 
-1057 NCDDAQKDER
+1057 
-1067 GMSERERTKELIK
+1067 
-1080 PILRGKDIK
+1080 
-1089 RYSYE
+1089 
-1094 WADLWVIIAKFGS
+1094 
-1107 HEFLE
+1107 
-1112 VEYPTI
+1112 
-1118 YNHLLQYKDQ
+1118 
-1128 LEQRGQCRYSR
+1128 
-1139 GPQNS
+1139 
-1144 NKPYPGQHHWLE
+1144 
-1156 LDNNPKDSYLQDFEK
+1156 
-1171 EKIVYGEIVQE
+1171 
-1182 PRFYLDNG
+1182 
-1190 ECELGVFYAEATS
+1190 
-1203 FILTGEHLRYLLGML
+1203 
-1218 HSKLITFA
+1218 
-1226 FKTFYAGGGLGES
+1226 
-1239 GYRYKKAFIERLPI
+1239 
-1253 PQITEKNQELADK
+1253 
-1266 ITDGAKQILALKAK
+1266 
-1280 DPKANTQGL
+1280 
-1289 EKEIDALV
+1289 
-1297 YQLYHLTDEEIKT
+1297 
-1310 IENGQ
+1310 

>member
-1 MICFTRIPLKDFI
+1 MMSFTRISLKDFI

-27 ENFEKEINNLLEN
+27 ENFEKEINSLLEN

-49 QKNEINK
+49 QKNETNK
-56 FLKNTYGYDCNT
+56 FLKNAYGYDCNT
-68 YKKVDSAI
+68 NKKVDSAI
-76 YVDGEVRVLIEV
+76 YVDGKAWVLIEV

-99 NRENPISKAFC
+99 NRENPLSKAFC

-116 LEEIEKEKNNSLKH
+116 LKETEENNSLKH
-130 TIICNAHEFF
+130 AIICNVHEFF
-140 LFDCKDLLF
+140 LFDCRDFCALF
-149 LKEDKRIKDF
+149 QNDKRITDF
-159 YKKCAKKEGTDSSK
+159 YKYCAKKEGTDPSTK
-173 PKFYKD
+173 RFYSD
-179 LEQYLQED
+179 LEEYLKKD
-187 FQGELRYTHFNLS
+187 FKGELRYTHFNLS

-211 QVLSQEVL
+211 QVLSHEVL

-242 LGLEEQND
+242 LGLEEQNE

-264 LSAALKKKYENLDD
+264 LSYALKEQYNNLDD

-314 TENFKDFNA
+314 TENFKTFNA

-334 KNSERSL
+334 KNNERLSEI
-341 NKEDKILE
+341 KEDKILE

-362 PLELKGH
+362 LLESKGH
-369 EIRLLENKKLELY
+369 EIKLLNNKPLEIY
-382 QNSVLKKHEN
+382 PKSVLKKHEN
-392 YQEKKE
+392 YQKEKKD

-411 YKFTTTPK
+411 YDFTTTPK
-419 DIKDNT
+419 DIKDNQN
-425 DTSESRLIN
+425 TSESRLIN

-470 IVLDKFNAIY
+470 IVSDKFNAIY
-480 QWDCENLKALREKID
+480 QWDCKDLEALKGKID

-506 LNTLLTLR
+506 LQLLLTLR
-514 ICDPAVGSGH
+514 VCDPAVGSGH

-537 YELGLIAS
+537 YELGLITS
-545 LYRHELRLENDEII
+545 LYRHSLTLENDEII
-559 IHHAQTGEIFNY
+559 IHTPENKVFNY
-571 KKPHSENDPHH
+571 TIPHSENDPHH
-582 QIQKELFELKKDIIE
+582 QIQKELFNLKKDIIE

-627 IFEKGKNTNNLETL
+627 IFEKGKNTNALETL

-648 KCANSLV
+648 KCANSLI
-655 SRFALKDKALLK
+655 SRFNLNDDLKKIPNIK
-667 TEKNKNLEYY
+667 QK
-677 IAEYKEL
+677 IQEYKDL
-684 VKIYKDPKILESLTR
+684 VAQYKDPNPLYPLNKADLINKIQDLKNTFSLTL
-699 PIKDSNAVR
+699 KDPKTKA
-708 KYAKERLYQELA
+708 ELE
-720 QNPNKDFKKALND
+720 KA
-733 RIEKIKEAFKLTL
+733 IEKHIKKYNFFALDDKSLLDGLNYFIPSLFGTLKLSPKEEEEAFAS
-746 EPPQKEL
+746 
-753 KFKKFLKEHLELY
+753 Y
-766 GKSILEEA
+766 GRIR
-774 NDNGLELEALALE
+774 ALR
-787 KKMAHEGLFHDY
+787 K
-799 TPYPKLDKTDK
+799 KLDDALS
-810 VVGLEHFNRY
+810 GGEYH
-820 VLTSYKDLQD
+820 
-830 ENERYANAL
+830 NAF
-839 EWRFE
+839 EWCFE
-844 FPEVLNDEGDFLG
+844 FPEVLDDEGNFLG

-870 EHIKDLK
+870 EHIKNLK

-886 FYNSTADIYTYF
+886 FYNSSSDIYTYF

-947 LKVFESAAV
+947 LKVFESATV
-956 DTSIMSFIKQT
+956 DTSIIHFIKQA
-967 PPKESDF
+967 PPKESVF
-974 EYYEP
+974 NYYEP
-979 TPNDKDDLKSTPH
+979 TQNDKENLKSTH
-992 LPMKQNA
+992 SLLMKQNA

-1010 TLLDLRDKIESVG
+1010 KLLDLRDKIESVG
-1023 TPLKD
+1023 TSLKD
-1028 WDIQINYGIKTGAN
+1028 WGIQINYGIKTGTN

-1047 PTEKREEILK
+1047 PTEKRDEILK

-1067 GMSERERTKELIK
+1067 GMSERERTIELIK

-1094 WADLWVIIAKFGS
+1094 WADLWVINTHNGYTSNLKSKIPPIDIEKYPATKAHLDS
-1107 HEFLE
+1107 HYDAIVTRCDQGDTPYHLRNCAYLE
-1112 VEYPTI
+1112 
-1118 YNHLLQYKDQ
+1118 
-1128 LEQRGQCRYSR
+1128 
-1139 GPQNS
+1139 
-1144 NKPYPGQHHWLE
+1144 
-1156 LDNNPKDSYLQDFEK
+1156 DFEK

-1190 ECELGVFYAEATS
+1190 ECGLGYFYAEATS

-1253 PQITEKNQELADK
+1253 PKITTKNQELADK
-1266 ITDGAKQILALKAK
+1266 ITDYAEQILQAKAK
-1280 DPKANTQGL
+1280 DSKANTQEL

-1297 YQLYHLTDEEIKT
+1297 YQLYNLTDEEIKT
-1310 IENGQ
+1310 IEDGQ

>member
-1 MICFTRIPLKDFI
+1 MIKFAHISLKDFI
-14 KKHNPQEP
+14 KKYNPQEP

-27 ENFEKEINNLLEN
+27 ENFEKEINSLLEN
-40 APKQDDEEF
+40 AKGQYGEEF
-49 QKNEINK
+49 QKNEINS
-56 FLKNTYGYDCNT
+56 FLKNTYDYHCNT
-68 YKKVDSAI
+68 YKKVDSTI
-76 YVDGEVRVLIEV
+76 YVDGKAWVLIEV

-99 NRENPISKAFC
+99 DRENPLSKAFC
-110 QMVLYF
+110 QMVFYF
-116 LEEIEKEKNNSLKH
+116 LKEIKNNNSLKH
-130 TIICNAHEFF
+130 AIICNTHEFF
-140 LFDCKDLLF
+140 LFDCKDLLNLF
-149 LKEDKRIKDF
+149 QNDKEINKLHKD
-159 YKKCAKKEGTDSSK
+159 CTKKEGTDLSTK
-173 PKFYKD
+173 RFYSD
-179 LEQYLQED
+179 LEEYLKKD
-187 FQGELRYTHFNLS
+187 FKGELRYTHFNLNS
-200 NYDPK
+200 YDPK

-211 QVLSQEVL
+211 QVLSHEVL
-219 LKQRKTLDANTLN
+219 LKQKKTLDANTLN

-242 LGLEEQND
+242 LGLEEQNE
-250 KGKILIKPSRTQNS
+250 KGKILIKPSRTKNS
-264 LSAALKKKYENLDD
+264 LSDALKKEYKNLDD

-314 TENFKDFNA
+314 IENFTDFNA

-334 KNSERSL
+334 KNNERSKEI
-341 NKEDKILE
+341 KEDKILG
-349 KIPYLNSSLFDQT
+349 KIPYLNSSLFDKT

-369 EIRLLENKKLELY
+369 EIKLLNNEPLEVY
-382 QNSVLKKHEN
+382 PKSILKKDKDF
-392 YQEKKE
+392 QEKKDFS
-398 LPLLKYLFEFLRL
+398 LLEYLFTFLHA
-411 YKFTTTPK
+411 YDFTTTPK
-419 DIKDNT
+419 DIKDNKN
-425 DTSESRLIN
+425 TSESRLIN

-458 ITSYMCKESITP
+458 ITSYMCSESIKT

-480 QWDCENLKALREKID
+480 EWDCKDIKALRGKID
-495 RNFSNEKAKEY
+495 RNFSDQKAKEY
-506 LNTLLTLR
+506 LQVLLALR

-524 FLVSAL
+524 FLVSVL
-530 NEMVLIA
+530 NEMVRIA
-537 YELGLIAS
+537 YELGLITS
-545 LYRHELRLENDEII
+545 LYRHSLRLENDEII
-559 IHHAQTGEIFNY
+559 IQHTQTGEIFNY

-582 QIQKELFELKKDIIE
+582 HIQKELFELKKSIIE

-627 IFEKGKNTNNLETL
+627 IFEEGKNTNALETL

-648 KCANSLV
+648 KCGNSLIFNFPLN
-655 SRFALKDKALLK
+655 SKLTIGQTLEFS
-667 TEKNKNLEYY
+667 KNLKAE
-677 IAEYKEL
+677 IKEYKNS
-684 VKIYKDPKILESLTR
+684 VMFYKEGLGEKAKILQNIAKLKSLIINYFIEQHQAKRHLKESLKAFISEYGDGIFDISTAFGMEMLKIAR
-699 PIKDSNAVR
+699 HKDNNYKFVPTLTKKQPSPIGVEA
-708 KYAKERLYQELA
+708 
-720 QNPNKDFKKALND
+720 NKLL
-733 RIEKIKEAFKLTL
+733 IKIKECYETL
-746 EPPQKEL
+746 ENL
-753 KFKKFLKEHLELY
+753 KN
-766 GKSILEEA
+766 S
-774 NDNGLELEALALE
+774 
-787 KKMAHEGLFHDY
+787 
-799 TPYPKLDKTDK
+799 KT
-810 VVGLEHFNRY
+810 
-820 VLTSYKDLQD
+820 
-830 ENERYANAL
+830 L

-844 FPEVLNDEGDFLG
+844 FPEVLDDEGDFLG

-870 EHIKDLK
+870 EQIREIK

-898 FALAYHLLKE
+898 FALSYHLLKE

-932 LLKKTTLVSYMELNA
+932 LLKKTTIVSYMELNA
-947 LKVFESAAV
+947 LKVFESANV
-956 DTSIMSFIKQT
+956 DTSIMSFIKQE
-967 PPKESDF
+967 PSKESDF
-974 EYYEP
+974 KYYEP
-979 TPNDKDDLKSTPH
+979 TPDDKNDLKSARS

-1010 TLLDLRDKIESVG
+1010 ALLDLRDKIESVG

-1047 PTEKREEILK
+1047 PTEKREEILNACK
-1057 NCDDAQKDER
+1057 TQEER
-1067 GMSERERTKELIK
+1067 KRTEVLIK

-1094 WADLWVIIAKFGS
+1094 WADLWVIFIPWHF
-1107 HEFLE
+1107 
-1112 VEYPTI
+1112 PNT
-1118 YNHLLQYKDQ
+1118 
-1128 LEQRGQCRYSR
+1128 
-1139 GPQNS
+1139 
-1144 NKPYPGQHHWLE
+1144 
-1156 LDNNPKDSYLQDFEK
+1156 NNPKNMEENEQDFSIHYPIIYSHLLSHKDKLLKRNKDETGKRYEWYCLQRWAANYYQEFEK

-1190 ECELGVFYAEATS
+1190 ECELGYFYAEATS

-1253 PQITEKNQELADK
+1253 PKITPQNQKLAHK
-1266 ITDGAKQILALKAK
+1266 ITDCAKAILEAKEK
-1280 DPKANTQGL
+1280 DPKANTQKL

-1297 YQLYHLTDEEIKT
+1297 YQLYNLTDEEIKT
-1310 IENGQ
+1310 IEAGQ

>member
-1 MICFTRIPLKDFI
+1 MIRFAHISLKDFI

-27 ENFEKEINNLLEN
+27 ENFEKEINSLLEN
-40 APKQDDEEF
+40 APRQDDEEF

-56 FLKNTYGYDCNT
+56 FLKNAYGYDCNT
-68 YKKVDSAI
+68 RKKVDSAI
-76 YVDGEVRVLIEV
+76 YVDKEVRVLIEV
-88 KALNNRNEFPK
+88 KALNKKTEFPK
-99 NRENPISKAFC
+99 DKENPISKAFC
-110 QMVLYF
+110 QMVFYF
-116 LEEIEKEKNNSLKH
+116 LKEIENNNSLKH
-130 TIICNAHEFF
+130 AIICNAHEFF

-149 LKEDKRIKDF
+149 LKEDKRITKLHED
-159 YKKCAKKEGTDSSK
+159 CAKKEGTDTSTK
-173 PKFYKD
+173 RFYSD
-179 LEQYLQED
+179 LEEYLKKD
-187 FQGELRYTHFNLS
+187 FKGELRYTHFNLS
-200 NYDPK
+200 SYDPK

-211 QVLSQEVL
+211 QVLSHEVL
-219 LKQRKTLDANTLN
+219 LKQKKTLDANTLN

-242 LGLEEQND
+242 LGLEEQNE
-250 KGKILIKPSRTQNS
+250 KGKTLIKPSRTQNS
-264 LSAALKKKYENLDD
+264 LSAALKASYKNLDD

-305 KHFEKPFLT
+305 KHFEDKDRFLT
-314 TENFKDFNA
+314 IENFKTFNA

-334 KNSERSL
+334 KNSERL
-341 NKEDKILE
+341 QAIKENKILQ

-362 PLELKGH
+362 PLELKGY
-369 EIRLLENKKLELY
+369 EIKLLDNKKLEIY
-382 QNSVLKKHEN
+382 KNSVLKKHKD
-392 YQEKKE
+392 YQKDKP
-398 LPLLKYLFEFLRL
+398 LPLLKYLFEFLHL
-411 YKFTTTPK
+411 YDFTTTPK
-419 DIKDNT
+419 DIKDNQN
-425 DTSESRLIN
+425 TSESGLIN

-470 IVLDKFNAIY
+470 IVLDKFNATY
-480 QWDCENLKALREKID
+480 QWDCKDLEALRGKID

-530 NEMVLIA
+530 NEMVWVA

-545 LYRHELRLENDEII
+545 LYRHKLRLENDEII
-559 IHHAQTGEIFNY
+559 IHTPENKVFNY
-571 KKPHSENDPHH
+571 TIPHSENDPPH
-582 QIQKELFELKKDIIE
+582 QIQKELFELKKSIIE

-627 IFEKGKNTNNLETL
+627 IFEEGKNTNNLETL

-648 KCANSLV
+648 KCANSLI
-655 SRFALKDKALLK
+655 SRFNLNDDLKKIPNIK
-667 TEKNKNLEYY
+667 KK
-677 IAEYKEL
+677 IQEYKDL
-684 VKIYKDPKILESLTR
+684 VAQYKDPNSLYPLNKADLINKIQDLKNTFSLTL
-699 PIKDSNAVR
+699 KDPKTKA
-708 KYAKERLYQELA
+708 ELE
-720 QNPNKDFKKALND
+720 KA
-733 RIEKIKEAFKLTL
+733 IEKHIKKYNFFALDDKSLLDGLNYFIPSLFGTLKLSPKEEEEAFAS
-746 EPPQKEL
+746 
-753 KFKKFLKEHLELY
+753 Y
-766 GKSILEEA
+766 GRIR
-774 NDNGLELEALALE
+774 ALR
-787 KKMAHEGLFHDY
+787 K
-799 TPYPKLDKTDK
+799 KLDDALS
-810 VVGLEHFNRY
+810 GGEY
-820 VLTSYKDLQD
+820 Q
-830 ENERYANAL
+830 NAF

-844 FPEVLNDEGDFLG
+844 FPEVLNDEGDFSG

-877 PLLQKQYQD
+877 PLLQKQYHD
-886 FYNSTADIYTYF
+886 FYNSSSDIYTYF
-898 FALAYHLLKE
+898 FALAFNLLKE
-908 KGFNAFITSNKYARA
+908 KGFSAFITSNKYARV

-956 DTSIMSFIKQT
+956 DTSIMSFIKQP
-967 PPKESDF
+967 PPKENSF
-974 EYYEP
+974 NYYEP
-979 TPNDKDDLKSTPH
+979 TENDKDDLKSAPS
-992 LPMKQNA
+992 LLMRQNA

-1047 PTEKREEILK
+1047 PTEKRDAILNACK
-1057 NCDDAQKDER
+1057 TQE
-1067 GMSERERTKELIK
+1067 ERECTERLIK

-1094 WADLWVIIAKFGS
+1094 WAGEWVINTHNGYTSALKSKIPPIDIEKYPATKAHLDS
-1107 HEFLE
+1107 HYDTIVTRCDQGDTPYHLRNCAYLE
-1112 VEYPTI
+1112 
-1118 YNHLLQYKDQ
+1118 
-1128 LEQRGQCRYSR
+1128 
-1139 GPQNS
+1139 
-1144 NKPYPGQHHWLE
+1144 
-1156 LDNNPKDSYLQDFEK
+1156 DFEK

-1190 ECELGVFYAEATS
+1190 ECELGGFYAEATS

-1253 PQITEKNQELADK
+1253 PKITTKNQELADK
-1266 ITDGAKQILALKAK
+1266 IIALVDKILQAKAK

-1310 IENGQ
+1310 IEDGQ

>member
-1 MICFTRIPLKDFI
+1 MDYKKLDLSNTNYPSKEQLKDFKTAFDAFLETNQQENENHHNDAFNDLLKGVFKYKVKPTKKIDSAILNDNDEVEVIIEFKALKNPNEFIKKGDLNVKALHESLLYYLTERKEGNNNLKYLILATIKELYIIDANEFEIFNKDKEIKKAFENCYDKKGNDTRTKAFYNACQKHLNELDRSLKYHHIPLK
-14 KKHNPQEP
+14 
-22 KKETI
+22 KE
-27 ENFEKEINNLLEN
+27 NL
-40 APKQDDEEF
+40 A
-49 QKNEINK
+49 
-56 FLKNTYGYDCNT
+56 
-68 YKKVDSAI
+68 
-76 YVDGEVRVLIEV
+76 
-88 KALNNRNEFPK
+88 
-99 NRENPISKAFC
+99 
-110 QMVLYF
+110 
-116 LEEIEKEKNNSLKH
+116 
-130 TIICNAHEFF
+130 
-140 LFDCKDLLF
+140 
-149 LKEDKRIKDF
+149 
-159 YKKCAKKEGTDSSK
+159 
-173 PKFYKD
+173 
-179 LEQYLQED
+179 
-187 FQGELRYTHFNLS
+187 
-200 NYDPK
+200 
-205 ELPLIY
+205 LIY
-211 QVLSQEVL
+211 QALSPNFL
-219 LKQRKTLDANTLN
+219 LKIPKYSDANTLN

-250 KGKILIKPSRTQNS
+250 KGKILIKPSRTKNS
-264 LSAALKKKYENLDD
+264 LSGALKEQYTNLDD

-305 KHFEKPFLT
+305 KHFKDSFLT

-334 KNSERSL
+334 KNSERSKEI
-341 NKEDKILE
+341 KEDKILQ
-349 KIPYLNSSLFDQT
+349 KIPYLNSSLFDKT
-362 PLELKGH
+362 PLESKGH
-369 EIRLLENKKLELY
+369 EIKSLDNDALEFHPK
-382 QNSVLKKHEN
+382 SVLKKDEK
-392 YQEKKE
+392 YQKEKD
-398 LPLLKYLFEFLRL
+398 LPLLKYLFEFLRA
-411 YKFTTTPK
+411 YDFTTTPK

-425 DTSESRLIN
+425 NTSESRLIN

-458 ITSYMCKESITP
+458 ITSYMCKESIRQV
-470 IVLDKFNAIY
+470 VLDKFNQKYEIE
-480 QWDCENLKALREKID
+480 CEKLEELKNYLKNDSYKEDKR
-495 RNFSNEKAKEY
+495 KEY
-506 LNTLLTLR
+506 LQFLLTLR
-514 ICDPAVGSGH
+514 VCDPAVGSGH

-530 NEMVLIA
+530 NEMVWIA

-545 LYRHELRLENDEII
+545 LHRYDLKLENDEII
-559 IHHAQTGEIFNY
+559 IHHASTGEIFNY
-571 KKPHSENDPHH
+571 TKPHSENDPHH
-582 QIQKELFELKKDIIE
+582 QIQKELFELKKSIIE

-627 IFEKGKNTNNLETL
+627 IFEEGKNTNALETL

-648 KCANSLV
+648 KCGNSLI

-667 TEKNKNLEYY
+667 NEKNKNLEYS

-684 VKIYKDPKILESLTR
+684 VKIYKDPKILETLTH
-699 PIKDSNAVR
+699 PIKDFNAVR
-708 KYAKERLYQELA
+708 KYAKERLYQELK

-733 RIEKIKEAFKLTL
+733 RIEKVKEVFKLTL
-746 EPPQKEL
+746 EPSQKEL

-766 GKSILEEA
+766 GRSILEET
-774 NDNGLELEALALE
+774 NYNGLELEALALE
-787 KKMAHEGLFHDY
+787 KQMATLFFDY
-799 TPYPKLDKTDK
+799 RPYPKLDKSDK

-844 FPEVLNDEGDFLG
+844 FPEVLDDEGDFLG

-870 EHIKDLK
+870 EHIKDIK
-877 PLLQKQYQD
+877 PLLEKQYQD
-886 FYNSTADIYTYF
+886 FYNSTADLYTYF

-908 KGFNAFITSNKYARA
+908 KGVNAFITSNKYARA

-956 DTSIMSFIKQT
+956 DTSIMSFIKQD
-967 PPKESDF
+967 PPKESEF
-974 EYYEP
+974 KYYEP
-979 TPNDKDDLKSTPH
+979 TPNDGNDLKSAH
-992 LPMKQNA
+992 SLLMRQNA
-999 LSTESFIFANA
+999 LSTESFIFANT
-1010 TLLDLRDKIESVG
+1010 TLLDLRDKMESIG

-1047 PTEKREEILK
+1047 PTEKRDAILNACK
-1057 NCDDAQKDER
+1057 TQE
-1067 GMSERERTKELIK
+1067 ERERTEALIK

-1094 WADLWVIIAKFGS
+1094 WAGEYLINTHNGYTSNLKSKIPPIDIEKYPATKAHLDAHYDIIATRCDQGDTPY
-1107 HEFLE
+1107 HLRNCAYLE
-1112 VEYPTI
+1112 
-1118 YNHLLQYKDQ
+1118 
-1128 LEQRGQCRYSR
+1128 
-1139 GPQNS
+1139 
-1144 NKPYPGQHHWLE
+1144 
-1156 LDNNPKDSYLQDFEK
+1156 DFEK

-1190 ECELGVFYAEATS
+1190 ECQLGYFYAEATS

-1253 PQITEKNQELADK
+1253 PQITPQNQELARK
-1266 ITDGAKQILALKAK
+1266 ITDGAEQILKVKEK
-1280 DPKANTQGL
+1280 DPKANTQRL

-1297 YQLYHLTDEEIKT
+1297 YQLYHLTDEEIKI
-1310 IENGQ
+1310 IEDRQ

>member
-1 MICFTRIPLKDFI
+1 MIFTRIPLKDFI

-22 KKETI
+22 KRETI
-27 ENFEKEINNLLEN
+27 ENFEKEINSLLEN
-40 APKQDDEEF
+40 APRQDGEEF

-56 FLKNTYGYDCNT
+56 FLKNAYGYDCNT
-68 YKKVDSAI
+68 YEKVDSAI
-76 YVDGEVRVLIEV
+76 YVDKEVRVLIEV
-88 KALNNRNEFPK
+88 KALDNKTEFPK
-99 NRENPISKAFC
+99 NRENPLSKAFC

-130 TIICNAHEFF
+130 TIICNMHEFF

-149 LKEDKRIKDF
+149 LKEDKRIKKF
-159 YKKCAKKEGTDSSK
+159 YKNYDKKEGTDSSK
-173 PKFYKD
+173 PRFYQD

-200 NYDPK
+200 DDFK

-211 QVLSQEVL
+211 QVLSHEVL

-264 LSAALKKKYENLDD
+264 LSDALKASYKDLDD

-305 KHFEKPFLT
+305 KHFENENHFLT
-314 TENFKDFNA
+314 TENFNDFNA

-334 KNSERSL
+334 KNNERL
-341 NKEDKILE
+341 KEIKEDKILE
-349 KIPYLNSSLFDQT
+349 KIPYLNSSLFDKT
-362 PLELKGH
+362 PLELKGY
-369 EIRLLENKKLELY
+369 EIKLLDNKKLEIY
-382 QNSVLKKHEN
+382 KNSVLKKHEE
-392 YQEKKE
+392 YQKDKP
-398 LPLLKYLFEFLRL
+398 LPLLEYFFAFLCV
-411 YKFTTTPK
+411 YDFTTTPK
-419 DIKDNT
+419 DIKDNQNN
-425 DTSESRLIN
+425 SESCLIN

-506 LNTLLTLR
+506 LQLLLTLR
-514 ICDPAVGSGH
+514 VCDPAVGSGH

-530 NEMVLIA
+530 NEMVWIA

-545 LYRHELRLENDEII
+545 LHRYDLKLENDEII
-559 IHHAQTGEIFNY
+559 IHYTPTGKIFNY

-582 QIQKELFELKKDIIE
+582 HIQKELFELKKSIIE

-627 IFEKGKNTNNLETL
+627 IFEEGKNTNALETL

-648 KCANSLV
+648 KCANSLI
-655 SRFALKDKALLK
+655 SRFSLHDDLKKIPNIK
-667 TEKNKNLEYY
+667 KK
-677 IAEYKEL
+677 IQEYKDL
-684 VKIYKDPKILESLTR
+684 VAQYKDPNPLFPLNKTDLTNKIQDLKNTFSLTL
-699 PIKDSNAVR
+699 KDPKTKA
-708 KYAKERLYQELA
+708 ELE
-720 QNPNKDFKKALND
+720 KA
-733 RIEKIKEAFKLTL
+733 IEKHITNYNDFALDDKSLLTGLNYFIPSLFSTLKLSPKEEEEAFAS
-746 EPPQKEL
+746 
-753 KFKKFLKEHLELY
+753 Y
-766 GKSILEEA
+766 GRIR
-774 NDNGLELEALALE
+774 ALR
-787 KKMAHEGLFHDY
+787 K
-799 TPYPKLDKTDK
+799 KLDDALS
-810 VVGLEHFNRY
+810 GREY
-820 VLTSYKDLQD
+820 Q
-830 ENERYANAL
+830 NAF

-844 FPEVLNDEGDFLG
+844 FPEVLDDEGDFLG

-870 EHIKDLK
+870 EQIKDLK
-877 PLLQKQYQD
+877 PLLEKQYKD

-898 FALAYHLLKE
+898 FALSYHLLKE
-908 KGFNAFITSNKYARA
+908 KGFSAFITSNKYTRA
-923 KYGAKLREL
+923 KYGAKLREW
-932 LLKKTTLVSYMELNA
+932 LLKKTTIVSYMELNA

-956 DTSIMSFIKQT
+956 DTSIMNFIKQT

-974 EYYEP
+974 KYYEP
-979 TPNDKDDLKSTPH
+979 TPNDKDDLKSTPY
-992 LPMKQNA
+992 LSMKQNA

-1047 PTEKREEILK
+1047 PTEKRDAILNACK
-1057 NCDDAQKDER
+1057 TQE
-1067 GMSERERTKELIK
+1067 ERERTEALIK

-1094 WADLWVIIAKFGS
+1094 WAHLWVIFIPWHFPNTGS
-1107 HEFLE
+1107 PKDMEQNEKDFSIH
-1112 VEYPTI
+1112 YPII
-1118 YNHLLQYKDQ
+1118 YAHLLSHKDE
-1128 LEQRGQCRYSR
+1128 LLKRNKDETGKRYEWYCLQR
-1139 GPQNS
+1139 
-1144 NKPYPGQHHWLE
+1144 WAA
-1156 LDNNPKDSYLQDFEK
+1156 SYYQDFEK
-1171 EKIVYGEIVQE
+1171 EKIVYPETSQGAYFIYENSGIFLEKTAFMIVSDA
-1182 PRFYLDNG
+1182 YNLK
-1190 ECELGVFYAEATS
+1190 L
-1203 FILTGEHLRYLLGML
+1203 LTALLN
-1218 HSKLITFA
+1218 SKLITFY
-1226 FKTFYAGGGLGES
+1226 FKNFCGGCILGKS
-1239 GYRYKKAFIERLPI
+1239 GYQYNKHALEKIPI
-1253 PQITEKNQELADK
+1253 PKITEKNQELADK
-1266 ITDGAKQILALKAK
+1266 ITDGAKQILALKEK
-1280 DPKANTQGL
+1280 DPKANTQKL

-1310 IENGQ
+1310 IEDGQ

>member
-1 MICFTRIPLKDFI
+1 MINFAFKPLENFI
-14 KKHNPQEP
+14 KKYNPP
-22 KKETI
+22 TPTKETI
-27 ENFEKEINNLLEN
+27 ENFEKEINSLLEN

-49 QKNEINK
+49 QKNEINS
-56 FLKNTYGYDCNT
+56 FLKNTYSYRCNT
-68 YKKVDSAI
+68 NKKVDSAI
-76 YVDGEVRVLIEV
+76 YVDGEVQVLIEV
-88 KALNNRNEFPK
+88 KALNKKTEFPK
-99 NRENPISKAFC
+99 NRENPLSKAFC

-116 LEEIEKEKNNSLKH
+116 LEKIEKNNSLKH
-130 TIICNAHEFF
+130 TIICNAHEYFF
-140 LFDCKDLLF
+140 FDCKDLLF
-149 LKEDKRIKDF
+149 LKDDKQIKKLYDN
-159 YKKCAKKEGTDSSK
+159 YAKKAGTNSSK
-173 PKFYKD
+173 RKFYDD
-179 LEQYLQED
+179 LESHLQGD
-187 FQGELRYTHFNLS
+187 FQGELPYTYFNL
-200 NYDPK
+200 NDCNDE

-211 QVLSQEVL
+211 QILSEEVL
-219 LKQRKTLDANTLN
+219 LKQKRTLDANTLN

-242 LGLEEQND
+242 LGLEEQ
-250 KGKILIKPSRTQNS
+250 KEQKGGKILIKPSDTKNS
-264 LSAALKKKYENLDD
+264 LSHALKEQYNNLDD
-278 EEVMALLIAW
+278 EKVMALLIAW

-305 KHFEKPFLT
+305 KHFERPFLT

-334 KNSERSL
+334 KNSERSQDIKE
-341 NKEDKILE
+341 NKIFG
-349 KIPYLNSSLFDQT
+349 KIPYLNSSLFDKT
-362 PLELKGH
+362 PLELNGH
-369 EIRLLENKKLELY
+369 EIKLLNNKPLEIY
-382 QNSVLKKHEN
+382 PKSVLKKHEE
-392 YQEKKE
+392 YQKQKA
-398 LPLLKYLFEFLRL
+398 LPLLKYLFEFLRV
-411 YKFTTTPK
+411 YDFTTTPK
-419 DIKDNT
+419 DIKDNQNN
-425 DTSESRLIN
+425 SESRLIN

-470 IVLDKFNAIY
+470 IVLDKFNATY

-495 RNFSNEKAKEY
+495 RNFSDQKAKEY

-530 NEMVLIA
+530 NKMVLIT
-537 YELGLIAS
+537 YKLGLIAS
-545 LYRHELRLENDEII
+545 LYRHEIRLENDEII
-559 IHHAQTGEIFNY
+559 IHTPEDKVFKYTI
-571 KKPHSENDPHH
+571 PHSENDLHH
-582 QIQKELFELKKDIIE
+582 HIQKELFELKKSIIE

-627 IFEKGKNTNNLETL
+627 IFEEGKNTNNLETL

-648 KCANSLV
+648 KCGNSLI

-667 TEKNKNLEYY
+667 TEKNKNLEYQ

-684 VKIYKDPKILESLTR
+684 VKIYKDPKILETLMH

-720 QNPNKDFKKALND
+720 QNPNQDFKKALND

-766 GKSILEEA
+766 GKSILEEV

-799 TPYPKLDKTDK
+799 TPYPKLDKTDR
-810 VVGLEHFNRY
+810 VMGLEHFNLY

-844 FPEVLNDEGDFLG
+844 FPEVLDDEGNFLG

-870 EHIKDLK
+870 EKIKDLK
-877 PLLQKQYQD
+877 PLLQKQYHD
-886 FYNSTADIYTYF
+886 FYNSSSDIYTYF
-898 FALAYHLLKE
+898 FALALNLLKE
-908 KGFNAFITSNKYARA
+908 KGFSAFITSNKYTRA
-923 KYGAKLREL
+923 QYGAKLRGF
-932 LLKKTTLVSYMELNA
+932 LLKNTTIVSYMELNA
-947 LKVFESAAV
+947 LKVFESATV
-956 DTSIMSFIKQT
+956 DTSIISFIKQ
-967 PPKESDF
+967 PPLKESVF
-974 EYYEP
+974 NYYEP
-979 TPNDKDDLKSTPH
+979 TANDKNDLKNTP
-992 LPMKQNA
+992 LFMRQNA
-999 LSTESFIFANA
+999 LQKESFIFADPA
-1010 TLLDLRDKIESVG
+1010 LLDLRDKMENIG

-1028 WDIQINYGIKTGAN
+1028 WGIQIYRGILTGCN

-1047 PTEKREEILK
+1047 PTEKRDAILK
-1057 NCDDAQKDER
+1057 NCDDAQKDGM

-1080 PILRGKDIK
+1080 PILRGRDIK
-1089 RYSYE
+1089 RYRYE
-1094 WADLWVIIAKFGS
+1094 WAGEWVINTHNGYTSFS
-1107 HEFLE
+1107 HKIPPIDIEQ
-1112 VEYPTI
+1112 YPAI
-1118 YNHLLQYKDQ
+1118 KAHLDSHWDKISKRDDQ
-1128 LEQRGQCRYSR
+1128 G
-1139 GPQNS
+1139 NT
-1144 NKPYPGQHHWLE
+1144 PYHLRNCAYIE
-1156 LDNNPKDSYLQDFEK
+1156 DFEK

-1203 FILTGEHLRYLLGML
+1203 FILTGEHLHYLLGML
-1218 HSKLITFA
+1218 HSQLVTFA

-1253 PQITEKNQELADK
+1253 PKITPQNQELADK
-1266 ITDGAKQILALKAK
+1266 ITDGTKAILALKEK
-1280 DPKANTQGL
+1280 DPKANTQKL

-1310 IENGQ
+1310 IEDGQ

>member
-1 MICFTRIPLKDFI
+1 MIRFAHISLKDFI
-14 KKHNPQEP
+14 KKYNSPTP

-27 ENFEKEINNLLEN
+27 ENFEKEINSLLEN
-40 APKQDDEEF
+40 APRQDDEEF

-56 FLKNTYGYDCNT
+56 FLKNAYSYDCNT
-68 YKKVDSAI
+68 SKKVDSAI
-76 YVDGEVRVLIEV
+76 YVDKEVRVLIEV
-88 KALNNRNEFPK
+88 KALNNKIEFPK
-99 NRENPISKAFC
+99 NRENPLSKAFC

-116 LEEIEKEKNNSLKH
+116 LEETEENNSLKH
-130 TIICNAHEFF
+130 AIICNAHEFF
-140 LFDCKDLLF
+140 LFDCRDLLF
-149 LKEDKRIKDF
+149 LKDDKRIKDF
-159 YKKCAKKEGTDSSK
+159 YKYCAKKEGTDPSTK
-173 PKFYKD
+173 RFYSD
-179 LEQYLQED
+179 LEEYLKKD
-187 FQGELRYTHFNLS
+187 FEGELRYTHFNLS
-200 NYDPK
+200 DDFK

-219 LKQRKTLDANTLN
+219 LKQKKTLDANTLN

-264 LSAALKKKYENLDD
+264 LSDALKEKYKNLDD

-296 LLESLLISF
+296 LLESLLSSF
-305 KHFEKPFLT
+305 KHFEDKDRFLT
-314 TENFKDFNA
+314 IENFKDFNA

-334 KNSERSL
+334 KNSERFPEI
-341 NKEDKILE
+341 KEDKILE
-349 KIPYLNSSLFDQT
+349 KIPYLNSSLFDKT
-362 PLELKGH
+362 PLELKGY
-369 EIRLLENKKLELY
+369 EIKLLDNKKLEIY
-382 QNSVLKKHEN
+382 KNSVLKKHED
-392 YQEKKE
+392 YQKEKD
-398 LPLLKYLFEFLRL
+398 LPLLKYLFEFLRV
-411 YKFTTTPK
+411 YDFTTTPK
-419 DIKDNT
+419 DIKDNQNK
-425 DTSESRLIN
+425 SESRLIN

-458 ITSYMCKESITP
+458 ITSYMCKESITT
-470 IVLDKFNAIY
+470 IVRDKFNAIY
-480 QWDCENLKALREKID
+480 QWDCENLEALREKID

-506 LNTLLTLR
+506 LQLLLTLR
-514 ICDPAVGSGH
+514 VCDPAVGSGH

-559 IHHAQTGEIFNY
+559 IHYTPTGEIFNY
-571 KKPHSENDPHH
+571 KKPDSENDPHH
-582 QIQKELFELKKDIIE
+582 HIQKELFNLKKDIIE

-627 IFEKGKNTNNLETL
+627 IFEEGKNTNNLETL

-648 KCANSLV
+648 KCANSLI
-655 SRFALKDKALLK
+655 SRFNLNDDLKKIPNIK
-667 TEKNKNLEYY
+667 QK
-677 IAEYKEL
+677 IQEYKDL
-684 VKIYKDPKILESLTR
+684 VAQYKDPNPLYPLNKADLINKIQDLKNTFSLTL
-699 PIKDSNAVR
+699 KDPKTKA
-708 KYAKERLYQELA
+708 ELE
-720 QNPNKDFKKALND
+720 KA
-733 RIEKIKEAFKLTL
+733 IEKHIKKYNFFALDDKSLLDGLNYFTPSLFGTLKLSPKEEEEAFAS
-746 EPPQKEL
+746 
-753 KFKKFLKEHLELY
+753 Y
-766 GKSILEEA
+766 GRIR
-774 NDNGLELEALALE
+774 ALR
-787 KKMAHEGLFHDY
+787 K
-799 TPYPKLDKTDK
+799 KLDDALS
-810 VVGLEHFNRY
+810 GREYH
-820 VLTSYKDLQD
+820 
-830 ENERYANAL
+830 NAF

-844 FPEVLNDEGDFLG
+844 FPEVLDNEGDFLG

-877 PLLQKQYQD
+877 PLLVKQYHD
-886 FYNSTADIYTYF
+886 FYNSSSDIYTYF
-898 FALAYHLLKE
+898 FALAFNLLKE
-908 KGFNAFITSNKYARA
+908 KGFSAFITSNKYARA
-923 KYGAKLREL
+923 KYGAKLREW

-947 LKVFESAAV
+947 LKVFESATV
-956 DTSIMSFIKQT
+956 DTSIIHFIKQ
-967 PPKESDF
+967 PPLKESDF
-974 EYYEP
+974 KYYEP

-1028 WDIQINYGIKTGAN
+1028 WGIQINYGIKTGAN

-1047 PTEKREEILK
+1047 PTEKRDEILNACK
-1057 NCDDAQKDER
+1057 TQE
-1067 GMSERERTKELIK
+1067 ERERTERLIK

-1094 WADLWVIIAKFGS
+1094 WAHLWVINTHNGYTSALKSKIPPIDIEKYPATKAHLDAHYDTIATRCDQGDTPY
-1107 HEFLE
+1107 HLRNCAYLE
-1112 VEYPTI
+1112 
-1118 YNHLLQYKDQ
+1118 
-1128 LEQRGQCRYSR
+1128 
-1139 GPQNS
+1139 
-1144 NKPYPGQHHWLE
+1144 
-1156 LDNNPKDSYLQDFEK
+1156 DFEK

-1190 ECELGVFYAEATS
+1190 ECELGGFYAEATS
-1203 FILTGEHLRYLLGML
+1203 FILTGGHLRYLLGML

-1253 PQITEKNQELADK
+1253 PKITEKNQELADK
-1266 ITDGAKQILALKAK
+1266 ITDCAEQILQAKAK

-1297 YQLYHLTDEEIKT
+1297 YQLYNLTDEEIKI
-1310 IENGQ
+1310 IEDGQ

>member
-1 MICFTRIPLKDFI
+1 MIRFAHISLKDFI
-14 KKHNPQEP
+14 KKYNPQEP

-27 ENFEKEINNLLEN
+27 ENFKKEINSLLEN
-40 APKQDDEEF
+40 APRQDDEEF

-56 FLKNTYGYDCNT
+56 FFLKTYGYECNT
-68 YKKVDSAI
+68 NKKVDSAI
-76 YVDGEVRVLIEV
+76 YVDGEVQVLIEV
-88 KALNNRNEFPK
+88 KALNNKIEFPK
-99 NRENPISKAFC
+99 NRENPLSKAFC

-116 LEEIEKEKNNSLKH
+116 LEETEENNSLKH
-130 TIICNAHEFF
+130 AIICNAHEFF

-149 LKEDKRIKDF
+149 LKEDKRIKKF
-159 YKKCAKKEGTDSSK
+159 YKNYDKKEGTDSSK

-179 LEQYLQED
+179 LEQYLQKD

-200 NYDPK
+200 SYDLK

-219 LKQRKTLDANTLN
+219 LKQKKTLDANTLN

-250 KGKILIKPSRTQNS
+250 KGKILIKQSRTKNS
-264 LSAALKKKYENLDD
+264 LSAALKKKYKNLDD

-305 KHFEKPFLT
+305 NHFNHSKKSFLT
-314 TENFKDFNA
+314 IENFKDFNA

-334 KNSERSL
+334 KNSERL
-341 NKEDKILE
+341 KEIKEDKILQ
-349 KIPYLNSSLFDQT
+349 KIPYLNSSLFDKT

-369 EIRLLENKKLELY
+369 EIKLLDNKKLEIY
-382 QNSVLKKHEN
+382 KNSVLKKDN
-392 YQEKKE
+392 PKQEP
-398 LPLLKYLFEFLRL
+398 LPLLEYFFEFLRL
-411 YKFTTTPK
+411 YDFTTTPK

-425 DTSESRLIN
+425 NTSESCLIN

-470 IVLDKFNAIY
+470 IVLDKFNQTYEIE
-480 QWDCENLKALREKID
+480 CENLTELKNYLKSYKEDKR
-495 RNFSNEKAKEY
+495 KEY
-506 LNTLLTLR
+506 LQLLLTLR

-537 YELGLIAS
+537 YKLGLIAS
-545 LYRHELRLENDEII
+545 LYRYDLRLENDEII
-559 IHHAQTGEIFNY
+559 IHTPENKIFNY
-571 KKPHSENDPHH
+571 TIPHSENDPHH
-582 QIQKELFELKKDIIE
+582 HIQKELFNLKKDIIE

-627 IFEKGKNTNNLETL
+627 IFEEGKNTNNLETL

-648 KCANSLV
+648 KCANSLI

-667 TEKNKNLEYY
+667 TEKNKNLKYY

-684 VKIYKDPKILESLTR
+684 VKIYKGPKILETLTH
-699 PIKDSNAVR
+699 PIKDSDSVR
-708 KYAKERLYQELA
+708 KYAKERLYQELE

-746 EPPQKEL
+746 DPPPKEL

-766 GKSILEEA
+766 GRSILEEA

-787 KKMAHEGLFHDY
+787 KQMATLFFDY
-799 TPYPKLDKTDK
+799 KPYPKLDKSDK

-844 FPEVLNDEGDFLG
+844 FPEVLDDEGDFLG

-877 PLLQKQYQD
+877 PLLEKQYQD

-947 LKVFESAAV
+947 LKVFESATV
-956 DTSIMSFIKQT
+956 DTSIIHFIKQ
-967 PPKESDF
+967 PPLKESVF
-974 EYYEP
+974 NYYEP
-979 TPNDKDDLKSTPH
+979 TPNDKENLKNTPF
-992 LPMKQNA
+992 LSMKQNA

-1010 TLLDLRDKIESVG
+1010 TLLDLRDKIESIG

-1028 WDIQINYGIKTGAN
+1028 WGIQINYGIKTGAN

-1047 PTEKREEILK
+1047 PTEKRDAILK

-1094 WADLWVIIAKFGS
+1094 WADLWVINTHNGYTSAQKSKIPPIDIEKYPATKAHLDAHYDAIVTRCDQGDTPY
-1107 HEFLE
+1107 HLRNCAYLE
-1112 VEYPTI
+1112 
-1118 YNHLLQYKDQ
+1118 
-1128 LEQRGQCRYSR
+1128 
-1139 GPQNS
+1139 
-1144 NKPYPGQHHWLE
+1144 
-1156 LDNNPKDSYLQDFEK
+1156 DFEK

-1190 ECELGVFYAEATS
+1190 ECELGYFYAEATS

-1253 PQITEKNQELADK
+1253 PKITEKNQELADK
-1266 ITDGAKQILALKAK
+1266 ITDCAEQILQAKAK
-1280 DPKANTQGL
+1280 DPKANTQKL

-1297 YQLYHLTDEEIKT
+1297 YQLYHLTDEEIKI

>member
-1 MICFTRIPLKDFI
+1 MIRFTRIPLKDFI
-14 KKHNPQEP
+14 KKYNPP
-22 KKETI
+22 TPTKETI
-27 ENFEKEINNLLEN
+27 ENFEKEINSLLEN
-40 APKQDDEEF
+40 APRQDDEEF
-49 QKNEINK
+49 QKNEINE
-56 FLKNTYGYDCNT
+56 FLKNTYGYRCNT
-68 YKKVDSAI
+68 NKKVDSAI
-76 YVDGEVRVLIEV
+76 YVDEEVQVLIEV
-88 KALNNRNEFPK
+88 KALNKKTEFPK
-99 NRENPISKAFC
+99 NKENPFSKAFC

-116 LEEIEKEKNNSLKH
+116 LEEREKEKNNSLKH

-149 LKEDKRIKDF
+149 LEKDERIKKF
-159 YKKCAKKEGTDSSK
+159 YDKYAKKEGTDSSK
-173 PKFYKD
+173 PRFYED
-179 LEQYLQED
+179 LEQYLKEG
-187 FQGELRYTHFNLS
+187 FQGELPYTYFNL
-200 NYDPK
+200 NDDFK

-219 LKQRKTLDANTLN
+219 LKQKKTLDANTLN

-242 LGLEEQND
+242 LGLEEQNE
-250 KGKILIKPSRTQNS
+250 KGKTLIKPSRTENS
-264 LSAALKKKYENLDD
+264 LSDALKKQYKNLDD

-305 KHFEKPFLT
+305 NHFEKPFLT

-334 KNSERSL
+334 KNSEHSQDTT
-341 NKEDKILE
+341 KEDKILD

-362 PLELKGH
+362 NLELKGYRIRSLDNKPL
-369 EIRLLENKKLELY
+369 EIYPK
-382 QNSVLKKHEN
+382 SVLKKHEE
-392 YQEKKE
+392 YQKQKD
-398 LPLLKYLFEFLRL
+398 LPLLEYLFEFLRV
-411 YKFTTTPK
+411 YDFTTTPK
-419 DIKDNT
+419 DIKDNQNN
-425 DTSESRLIN
+425 SESRLIN

-470 IVLDKFNAIY
+470 IVLDKFNQTYNIE
-480 QWDCENLKALREKID
+480 CENLTELKNYFKNSYKEGKR
-495 RNFSNEKAKEY
+495 KEY

-537 YELGLIAS
+537 YKLGLIAS
-545 LYRHELRLENDEII
+545 LYRHDLKLENDEII
-559 IHHAQTGEIFNY
+559 IHTPEDKVFKYTI
-571 KKPHSENDPHH
+571 PHSENDPHH
-582 QIQKELFELKKDIIE
+582 QIQKELFELKKYIIE

-627 IFEKGKNTNNLETL
+627 IFEEDKNTNNLETL

-648 KCANSLV
+648 KCANSLI
-655 SRFALKDKALLK
+655 SRFNLNDDLKKIPNIK
-667 TEKNKNLEYY
+667 KK
-677 IAEYKEL
+677 IQEYKDL
-684 VKIYKDPKILESLTR
+684 VAQYKDPNPLYPLNKQDLINKIQDLKNTFSLTL
-699 PIKDSNAVR
+699 KDPKTKA
-708 KYAKERLYQELA
+708 ELE
-720 QNPNKDFKKALND
+720 KA
-733 RIEKIKEAFKLTL
+733 IEKHITKYNDFALDDKSLLTGLNYFIPSLFGTPKLSPKEEEEAFVS
-746 EPPQKEL
+746 
-753 KFKKFLKEHLELY
+753 Y
-766 GKSILEEA
+766 GRIR
-774 NDNGLELEALALE
+774 ALR
-787 KKMAHEGLFHDY
+787 K
-799 TPYPKLDKTDK
+799 KLDDALS
-810 VVGLEHFNRY
+810 GGEY
-820 VLTSYKDLQD
+820 Q
-830 ENERYANAL
+830 NAF

-844 FPEVLNDEGDFLG
+844 FPEVLDDEGNFLG

-877 PLLQKQYQD
+877 PLLEKQYQD
-886 FYNSTADIYTYF
+886 FYNSSSDIYTYF
-898 FALAYHLLKE
+898 FALAFNLLKE
-908 KGFNAFITSNKYARA
+908 KGFSAFITSNKYARA

-947 LKVFESAAV
+947 LKVFESATV
-956 DTSIMSFIKQT
+956 DTSIIHFIKQ
-967 PPKESDF
+967 PPLKESVF
-974 EYYEP
+974 NYYEP
-979 TPNDKDDLKSTPH
+979 TENDKENLKNTPS
-992 LPMKQNA
+992 LLMRQNA
-999 LSTESFIFANA
+999 LQTESFIFANT
-1010 TLLDLRDKIESVG
+1010 TLLDLRDKMENIG

-1028 WDIQINYGIKTGAN
+1028 WGIQIYRGILTGCN

-1047 PTEKREEILK
+1047 PTEKRDEILK

-1067 GMSERERTKELIK
+1067 GMSERERTIELIK

-1094 WADLWVIIAKFGS
+1094 WADLWVINTHNGYTSAFKSKIPPIDIEKYPAIKAHLDS
-1107 HEFLE
+1107 HYDAIVTRSDQGDTPYNLRHCTYLE
-1112 VEYPTI
+1112 
-1118 YNHLLQYKDQ
+1118 
-1128 LEQRGQCRYSR
+1128 
-1139 GPQNS
+1139 
-1144 NKPYPGQHHWLE
+1144 
-1156 LDNNPKDSYLQDFEK
+1156 DFEK

-1239 GYRYKKAFIERLPI
+1239 GYRYQKAFIERLPI
-1253 PQITEKNQELADK
+1253 PKITTKNQELADK
-1266 ITDGAKQILALKAK
+1266 IIALVDKILQSKAK
-1280 DPKANTQGL
+1280 DPKANTQEL

-1297 YQLYHLTDEEIKT
+1297 YQLYNLTDEEIKT

>member
-1 MICFTRIPLKDFI
+1 MISFTHISLKDFI
-14 KKHNPQEP
+14 KKYNPQTP
-22 KKETI
+22 TTETI
-27 ENFEKEINNLLEN
+27 EKFEKEINSLLEN
-40 APKQDDEEF
+40 APRQDDEEF
-49 QKNEINK
+49 QKNEINS
-56 FLKNTYGYDCNT
+56 FLKNTYGYRCNT
-68 YKKVDSAI
+68 NKKVDSTI
-76 YVDGEVRVLIEV
+76 YVDEEVQVLIEV
-88 KALNNRNEFPK
+88 KALNKKTEFPK
-99 NRENPISKAFC
+99 NRENPLSKAFC

-116 LEEIEKEKNNSLKH
+116 LEEREKEKNNSLKH

-149 LKEDKRIKDF
+149 LNDDKRIKKF
-159 YKKCAKKEGTDSSK
+159 YKNYAQKEGTDSSK
-173 PKFYKD
+173 PKFYED
-179 LEQYLQED
+179 LEQYLQKD
-187 FQGELRYTHFNLS
+187 FQGKLPYTYFNL
-200 NYDPK
+200 NDDFK

-219 LKQRKTLDANTLN
+219 LKQKKTIDANTLN

-242 LGLEEQND
+242 LGLEEQNE
-250 KGKILIKPSRTQNS
+250 KGKTLIKPSRTQNS
-264 LSAALKKKYENLDD
+264 LSYALKKQYKNLDD

-296 LLESLLISF
+296 LLESLLSSF
-305 KHFEKPFLT
+305 NHFGSFLT
-314 TENFKDFNA
+314 TDNFKDFNA

-328 FEVLAK
+328 FEVLAM

-349 KIPYLNSSLFDQT
+349 KIPYLNSSLFDET

-369 EIRLLENKKLELY
+369 EIKLLNNEPLEIY
-382 QNSVLKKHEN
+382 PKSVLKKHEE
-392 YQEKKE
+392 YQEQKD
-398 LPLLKYLFEFLRL
+398 LPLLKYLFEFLRV
-411 YKFTTTPK
+411 YDFTTTPK

-425 DTSESRLIN
+425 NTSESRLIN

-458 ITSYMCKESITP
+458 ITSYMCKESIES
-470 IVLDKFNAIY
+470 IVLDKFNATY

-495 RNFSNEKAKEY
+495 RNFSNQKAKEY

-530 NEMVLIA
+530 NEMVRVA
-537 YELGLIAS
+537 YKLGLIAS

-559 IHHAQTGEIFNY
+559 IHTPEDKIFNY

-582 QIQKELFELKKDIIE
+582 HIQKELFNLKKDIIE

-627 IFEKGKNTNNLETL
+627 IFEEGKNTNNLETL

-648 KCANSLV
+648 KCGNSLI

-684 VKIYKDPKILESLTR
+684 VKIYKDPKILETLTH

-766 GKSILEEA
+766 GKSILEEV
-774 NDNGLELEALALE
+774 NDNSLELEALALE

-844 FPEVLNDEGDFLG
+844 FPEVLDDEGNFLG

-886 FYNSTADIYTYF
+886 FYNSSSDIYTYF
-898 FALAYHLLKE
+898 FALALNLLKE
-908 KGFNAFITSNKYARA
+908 KGFSAFITSNKYARA
-923 KYGAKLREL
+923 KYGAKLREW
-932 LLKKTTLVSYMELNA
+932 LLKKTTIASYMELNA
-947 LKVFESAAV
+947 LKKVFESATV
-956 DTSIMSFIKQT
+956 DTSIISFIKQ
-967 PPKESDF
+967 PPLKESVF
-974 EYYEP
+974 KYYEP
-979 TPNDKDDLKSTPH
+979 TENDKENLKNTPS
-992 LPMKQNA
+992 LLMRQNA
-999 LSTESFIFANA
+999 LSTESFIFADT
-1010 TLLDLRDKIESVG
+1010 TLLDLRDKIEQSG

-1028 WDIQINYGIKTGAN
+1028 WGIQINYGIKTGCN

-1047 PTEKREEILK
+1047 PTEKRDAILK
-1057 NCDDAQKDER
+1057 NCDDVQKDEK

-1094 WADLWVIIAKFGS
+1094 WADLWVINTHNGYTSAFKSKIPPIDIEKYPATKAHLDAHWDAIVTRSDQGDTPY
-1107 HEFLE
+1107 HLRNCAYLE
-1112 VEYPTI
+1112 
-1118 YNHLLQYKDQ
+1118 
-1128 LEQRGQCRYSR
+1128 
-1139 GPQNS
+1139 
-1144 NKPYPGQHHWLE
+1144 
-1156 LDNNPKDSYLQDFEK
+1156 DFEK
-1171 EKIVYGEIVQE
+1171 EKIVYPETSQGAYFVYENSQIFLEKTAFMIVSDA
-1182 PRFYLDNG
+1182 YNLK
-1190 ECELGVFYAEATS
+1190 L
-1203 FILTGEHLRYLLGML
+1203 LTALLN
-1218 HSKLITFA
+1218 SKLITFY
-1226 FKTFYAGGGLGES
+1226 FKDFCGGCILGKS
-1239 GYRYKKAFIERLPI
+1239 GYQYNKHALEKIPI
-1253 PQITEKNQELADK
+1253 PRITEKNQELADK
-1266 ITDGAKQILALKAK
+1266 IIALVDKILKLKEK

-1297 YQLYHLTDEEIKT
+1297 YQLYNLTDEEIKI
-1310 IENGQ
+1310 IEDGQ

>member
-1 MICFTRIPLKDFI
+1 MISFTRIPLKDFI

-22 KKETI
+22 KRETI
-27 ENFEKEINNLLEN
+27 ENFEKEINSLLEN
-40 APKQDDEEF
+40 APRQDDEEF

-68 YKKVDSAI
+68 SKKVDSAI

-88 KALNNRNEFPK
+88 KSLSNKIEFPK
-99 NRENPISKAFC
+99 NRENPLSKAFC

-116 LEEIEKEKNNSLKH
+116 LEEIEIEKNNSLKH
-130 TIICNAHEFF
+130 TIICNVHEFF

-149 LKEDKRIKDF
+149 LKEDKRIKKF
-159 YKKCAKKEGTDSSK
+159 YKNYDKKEGTDSSK
-173 PKFYKD
+173 PKFYQD
-179 LEQYLQED
+179 LEQYLQKD

-200 NYDPK
+200 SYDPK

-211 QVLSQEVL
+211 QVLSHEVL
-219 LKQRKTLDANTLN
+219 LKQKKTLDANTLN

-242 LGLEEQND
+242 LGLEEQNE
-250 KGKILIKPSRTQNS
+250 KGKTLIKPNRTQNS
-264 LSAALKKKYENLDD
+264 LSDALKCSYNNLDD

-305 KHFEKPFLT
+305 KHFEKSFLT
-314 TENFKDFNA
+314 IENFKDFNA

-334 KNSERSL
+334 KNSERLSEI
-341 NKEDKILE
+341 KEDKILE
-349 KIPYLNSSLFDQT
+349 KIPYLNSSLFDKT
-362 PLELKGH
+362 PLELKGY
-369 EIRLLENKKLELY
+369 EIKLLDNKKLEIY
-382 QNSVLKKHEN
+382 KNSVLKKHED
-392 YQEKKE
+392 YQKEKD
-398 LPLLKYLFEFLRL
+398 LPLLKYLFEFLCV
-411 YKFTTTPK
+411 YDFTTTPK
-419 DIKDNT
+419 DIKDNQNK
-425 DTSESRLIN
+425 SESRLIN

-458 ITSYMCKESITP
+458 ITSYMCKESITT
-470 IVLDKFNAIY
+470 IVRDKFNAIY
-480 QWDCENLKALREKID
+480 QWDCKDLEALKGKID

-506 LNTLLTLR
+506 LQLLLTLR
-514 ICDPAVGSGH
+514 VCDPAVGSGH

-530 NEMVLIA
+530 NEMVWIA

-545 LYRHELRLENDEII
+545 LYRCDLRLENDEII
-559 IHHAQTGEIFNY
+559 IHTPENKIFNY
-571 KKPHSENDPHH
+571 TIPHSENDPHH
-582 QIQKELFELKKDIIE
+582 HIQKELFELKKDIIE

-627 IFEKGKNTNNLETL
+627 IFEEGKNTNNLETL

-648 KCANSLV
+648 KCANSLI
-655 SRFALKDKALLK
+655 SRFNLNDDLKKIPNIK
-667 TEKNKNLEYY
+667 QK
-677 IAEYKEL
+677 IQEYKDL
-684 VKIYKDPKILESLTR
+684 VAQYKDPNPLYPLNKADLINKIQDLKNTFSLTL
-699 PIKDSNAVR
+699 KDPKTKA
-708 KYAKERLYQELA
+708 ELE
-720 QNPNKDFKKALND
+720 KS
-733 RIEKIKEAFKLTL
+733 IEKHIKKYNFFALDDKSLLDGLNYFIPNLFGTLKLSPKEEEEAFAS
-746 EPPQKEL
+746 
-753 KFKKFLKEHLELY
+753 Y
-766 GKSILEEA
+766 GRIR
-774 NDNGLELEALALE
+774 ALR
-787 KKMAHEGLFHDY
+787 K
-799 TPYPKLDKTDK
+799 KLDDALS
-810 VVGLEHFNRY
+810 GREY
-820 VLTSYKDLQD
+820 Q
-830 ENERYANAL
+830 NAF
-839 EWRFE
+839 EWCFE
-844 FPEVLNDEGDFLG
+844 FPEVLNDEGGFLG

-908 KGFNAFITSNKYARA
+908 KGLNAFITSNKYARA

-956 DTSIMSFIKQT
+956 DTSIMNFIKQT

-974 EYYEP
+974 KYYEP
-979 TPNDKDDLKSTPH
+979 TPNDKDDLKSTPY
-992 LPMKQNA
+992 LTMKQNA

-1028 WDIQINYGIKTGAN
+1028 WDIQINYGIKTGSN

-1047 PTEKREEILK
+1047 PTEKRDAILNACK
-1057 NCDDAQKDER
+1057 TQE
-1067 GMSERERTKELIK
+1067 ERERTEALIK

-1094 WADLWVIIAKFGS
+1094 WAHLWVIFIPWHFPNTGS
-1107 HEFLE
+1107 PKNMEENEQDFSIH
-1112 VEYPTI
+1112 YPNI
-1118 YNHLLQYKDQ
+1118 YAHLLSHKDK
-1128 LEQRGQCRYSR
+1128 LLKRNKDETGKRYEWYCLQRWAA
-1139 GPQNS
+1139 N
-1144 NKPYPGQHHWLE
+1144 
-1156 LDNNPKDSYLQDFEK
+1156 YLQDFEK

-1190 ECELGVFYAEATS
+1190 ECGLGYFYAEATS
-1203 FILTGEHLRYLLGML
+1203 FILTGEHLHYLLGML

-1253 PQITEKNQELADK
+1253 PKITPQNQELADK
-1266 ITDGAKQILALKAK
+1266 ITDGTKAILALKEK
-1280 DPKANTQGL
+1280 DPKANTQKL

-1297 YQLYHLTDEEIKT
+1297 YQLYHLTDEEIKI
-1310 IENGQ
+1310 IEDGQ